1 MNKTFLEYV
10 AEDIISKYGTDL
22 SRIAVVFP
30 NKRAALFLNEHL
42 ARLAGQPVWSPAYI
56 TISDLFRQHTDLK
69 TADPIKLICDIHKSF
84 TKCTGIDETLDHF
97 YGWGQ
102 LLLADFDDIDKN
114 MADADSIF
122 CNLKDIHELDDISYL
137 DDEQKEMLARFF
149 ANFSDDIDSELKK
162 RFLSLWSHFGD
173 IYHDYNRRLTEQGI
187 GYEGAIYRKVANEQT
202 LHLKYDKYLF
212 VGFNLLQKVER
223 LLFSRLMKEDK
234 AKFYW
239 DFDEYYMP
247 SPSPLP
253 SGGAPVGGYGIP
265 AIPTQPTCSVGG
277 YGIPAIPTQPTCSVG
292 ALPGGYGIP
301 AIPTQP
307 TCSVGA
313 LPGGALV
320 SSAPTNLNL
329 ADFPNELDNTDPD
342 IYANMRRPK
351 RIRFISSPTENAQA
365 RFASNWLLENHR
377 YRAGRKTA
385 VVMCDE
391 SILLPL
397 MHSLPPEAD
406 KVNITSGFPLAMTP
420 VASLVM
426 LLFDLY
432 TLGLR
437 KKGTTLNPHYLKKL
451 MAHPYA
457 HHLKGVHLSQV
468 HQEEVH
474 QPNSP
479 SHHLTIS
486 TPHHLTT
493 STILHHIATLIKQV
507 GIATKPEGDPLTQES
522 VFRMYTILNRL
533 ATLADSGDLLV
544 DNTTLRRLVSQL
556 VSTSSIPFHGEP
568 VVGVQI
574 MGVLETRNID
584 FDHLLLLSCNEG
596 NMPKGVNDSSFIPYT
611 IRKAHH
617 LTTIDNKVALYSYYF
632 HRLLQRAR
640 DITIAY
646 NNTTDNGHTGE
657 MSRFM
662 LQLLVESGQKINH
675 YTLTA
680 KNHPTPLMPKPIQK
694 DEATL
699 SKLQQITRLSPSA
712 LNTYIR
718 CPLAFYYQYIAHIQ
732 EPHPDPETIDNR
744 LFGNI
749 FHRAAY
755 LIYKDIT
762 DRSPLIEKA
771 HIQAY
776 LSNRT
781 LLANVV
787 DRAFQAEQCTPN
799 NGLQIINREV
809 IIQYITKLLKI
820 DQQLCPFSILAMEEE
835 AKVYT
840 TLSFTIPS
848 EGALVGGYGIPA
860 IPTQPTCSVGA
871 LKGGALVGGY
881 GIPAIPTQPTCSVGA
896 LKGGALKG
904 GALVSS
910 APKTSAPKTS
920 APKTS
925 APGKQYN
932 LTIGGIIDRLD
943 ILTDRQTGKPRI
955 RVVDYKTGNQPSSP
969 IKNIDEIFD
978 PNNIRTKHS
987 NYYLQAIL
995 YSLIVSR
1002 SKRWN
1007 PAGHPVSPALLFI
1020 KQAPATDYDPT
1031 LLIDKH
1037 PISDVTVYEEEFLTK
1052 LKHTLA
1058 DIYSPDTPFTPTDD
1072 RKKCELC
1079 PYRMLCGL

>member
-10 AEDIISKYGTDL
+10 AEDIIGKYGTDL

-137 DDEQKEMLARFF
+137 DDEQKEMLKRFF

-187 GYEGAIYRKVANEQT
+187 GYEGAIYRKVVSEET
-202 LHLKYDKYLF
+202 LQMKYDKYLF

-223 LLFSRLMKEDK
+223 VLFSRLMKEGK

-247 SPSPLP
+247 SPSHHLTTSP
-253 SGGAPVGGYGIP
+253 S
-265 AIPTQPTCSVGG
+265 QQLS
-277 YGIPAIPTQPTCSVG
+277 
-292 ALPGGYGIP
+292 
-301 AIPTQP
+301 
-307 TCSVGA
+307 
-313 LPGGALV
+313 GGALV
-320 SSAPTNLNL
+320 SSAPTNLTTSPSQHLNIS
-329 ADFPNELDNTDPD
+329 DFPNELDNTDRD

-365 RFASNWLLENHR
+365 RFASNWLLENER
-377 YRAGRKTA
+377 YKAGCKTA

-391 SILLPL
+391 SILLPI

-457 HHLKGVHLSQV
+457 HHL
-468 HQEEVH
+468 
-474 QPNSP
+474 
-479 SHHLTIS
+479 TIS
-486 TPHHLTT
+486 PPQHLNTSTPQHLTT
-493 STILHHIATLIKQV
+493 STILHHIATLMKQV
-507 GIATKPEGDPLTQES
+507 GIATKPEGDALTQES
-522 VFRMYTILNRL
+522 VFRMFTILNRL

-556 VSTSSIPFHGEP
+556 VSSSSIPFHGEP

-584 FDHLLLLSCNEG
+584 FDNVLLLSCNEG
-596 NMPKGVNDSSFIPYT
+596 NMPKGINDSSFIPYS
-611 IRKAHH
+611 IRKAHG
-617 LTTIDNKVALYSYYF
+617 LTTIDNKVAIYSYYF
-632 HRLLQRAR
+632 HRLLQRAGN
-640 DITIAY
+640 ITIAY
-646 NNTTDNGHTGE
+646 NNSTDNGHTGE

-662 LQLLVESGQKINH
+662 LQLLVESGQKIDH
-675 YTLTA
+675 YSLTA
-680 KNHPTPLMPKPIQK
+680 KNQPTPLMPKPIEK
-694 DEATL
+694 DEAAL
-699 SKLQQITRLSPSA
+699 SKLEEMSRLSPSA
-712 LNTYIR
+712 INTYIR
-718 CPLAFYYQYIAHIQ
+718 CKLAFYYQYIAHIK
-732 EPHPDPETIDNR
+732 EPDSDPETIDNR
-744 LFGNI
+744 MFGNI

-787 DRAFQAEQCTPN
+787 DRAFEEEECKTN

-840 TLSFTIPS
+840 SLSFTIPS

-871 LKGGALVGGY
+871 LKGGALV
-881 GIPAIPTQPTCSVGA
+881 
-896 LKGGALKG
+896 
-904 GALVSS
+904 SS
-910 APKTSAPKTS
+910 APRTNAPRTSAPT
-920 APKTS
+920 
-925 APGKQYN
+925 KQYN

-943 ILTDRQTGKPRI
+943 AVTDKQTGKPRI

-978 PNNIRTKHS
+978 PNNIRSKHS
-987 NYYLQAIL
+987 NYFLQAIL

-1007 PAGHPVSPALLFI
+1007 PANHPVSPALLFI
-1020 KQAPATDYDPT
+1020 KQAANNDYDPT
-1031 LLIDKH
+1031 LCIDKH

-1052 LKHTLA
+1052 LKETVA
-1058 DIYSPDTPFTPTDD
+1058 DMYSPDTPFTPTDD

>member
-137 DDEQKEMLARFF
+137 DNEQKEMLARFF

-187 GYEGAIYRKVANEQT
+187 GYEGAIYRKVASEQT

-223 LLFSRLMKEDK
+223 VLFSRLMKEGK

-247 SPSPLP
+247 SPSHHLTTSPSQQL
-253 SGGAPVGGYGIP
+253 SGGALVSS
-265 AIPTQPTCSVGG
+265 APTNLTTSPSQHLS
-277 YGIPAIPTQPTCSVG
+277 
-292 ALPGGYGIP
+292 
-301 AIPTQP
+301 
-307 TCSVGA
+307 
-313 LPGGALV
+313 GGALV
-320 SSAPTNLNL
+320 SSAPTNLNTSPSQHL
-329 ADFPNELDNTDPD
+329 NLSDFPNELDNTDPD

-365 RFASNWLLENHR
+365 RFASNWLLENER
-377 YRAGRKTA
+377 YKAGRKTA
-385 VVMCDE
+385 IVMCDE
-391 SILLPL
+391 SILLPI

-437 KKGTTLNPHYLKKL
+437 KKGTAFNPHYLKKL

-479 SHHLTIS
+479 SQHLNTS
-486 TPHHLTT
+486 TPQHLTT

-507 GIATKPEGDPLTQES
+507 GIATKPDGDPLTQES

-556 VSTSSIPFHGEP
+556 VSSSSIPFHGEP

-632 HRLLQRAR
+632 HRLLQRAG

-646 NNTTDNGHTGE
+646 NNSTDNGHTGE

-675 YTLTA
+675 YSLTA

-694 DEATL
+694 DETTL
-699 SKLQQITRLSPSA
+699 SQLQQISQLSPSA

-762 DRSPLIEKA
+762 ARSPLVEKA

-840 TLSFTIPS
+840 SLSFTIPS

-871 LKGGALVGGY
+871 LKGGALV
-881 GIPAIPTQPTCSVGA
+881 
-896 LKGGALKG
+896 
-904 GALVSS
+904 SS
-910 APKTSAPKTS
+910 APRTSAPT
-920 APKTS
+920 
-925 APGKQYN
+925 KQYN

-943 ILTDRQTGKPRI
+943 ILTDKQTGKPRI

-978 PNNIRTKHS
+978 PNNIRSKHS

-1002 SKRWN
+1002 SERWN

-1020 KQAPATDYDPT
+1020 KQAPANHYDPT
-1031 LLIDKH
+1031 LHIDKH

>member
-187 GYEGAIYRKVANEQT
+187 GYEGAIYRKVASEQT

-223 LLFSRLMKEDK
+223 VLFSRLMKEDK

-247 SPSPLP
+247 SPSQHLTT
-253 SGGAPVGGYGIP
+253 S
-265 AIPTQPTCSVGG
+265 TSQHLS
-277 YGIPAIPTQPTCSVG
+277 
-292 ALPGGYGIP
+292 
-301 AIPTQP
+301 
-307 TCSVGA
+307 
-313 LPGGALV
+313 GGALV
-320 SSAPTNLNL
+320 SSAPTNLTTSPSQHLNIS
-329 ADFPNELDNTDPD
+329 DFPNELDNTDPD

-365 RFASNWLLENHR
+365 RFAANWLLENHR

-457 HHLKGVHLSQV
+457 HHLQEMHLKEMNDVHLKGVHSKGVHLSQV
-468 HQEEVH
+468 HQEGSAALL
-474 QPNSP
+474 Q
-479 SHHLTIS
+479 
-486 TPHHLTT
+486 
-493 STILHHIATLIKQV
+493 HIATLIKQV

-556 VSTSSIPFHGEP
+556 VSSSSIPFHGEP

-596 NMPKGVNDSSFIPYT
+596 NMPKGINDSSFIPYT

-646 NNTTDNGHTGE
+646 NNSTDNGHTGE

-675 YTLTA
+675 YCLTA

-699 SKLQQITRLSPSA
+699 SKLQQISRLSPSA

-718 CPLAFYYQYIAHIQ
+718 CPLAFYYQYIAHIS
-732 EPHPDPETIDNR
+732 EPAPDPDTIDNR

-840 TLSFTIPS
+840 SLSFTIPS

-871 LKGGALVGGY
+871 LKGGALV
-881 GIPAIPTQPTCSVGA
+881 
-896 LKGGALKG
+896 
-904 GALVSS
+904 SS
-910 APKTSAPKTS
+910 APRTSAPRTS
-920 APKTS
+920 APT
-925 APGKQYN
+925 KQYN

-943 ILTDRQTGKPRI
+943 ILTDKQTGKPRI

-978 PNNIRTKHS
+978 PNNIRSKHS

-1007 PAGHPVSPALLFI
+1007 PANHPVSPALLFI
-1020 KQAPATDYDPT
+1020 KQAPADHYDPT
-1031 LLIDKH
+1031 LHIDKH

>member
-10 AEDIISKYGTDL
+10 AEDIIGKYGTDL

-42 ARLAGQPVWSPAYI
+42 ARIAGQPVWSPAYI

-69 TADPIKLICDIHKSF
+69 PADPIKLICDIHKSF

-137 DDEQKEMLARFF
+137 DDEQKEMLKRFF
-149 ANFSDDIDSELKK
+149 ANFSDDIESELKK

-187 GYEGAIYRKVANEQT
+187 GYEGAIYRKVASEET

-212 VGFNLLQKVER
+212 VGFNLIQKVER
-223 LLFSRLMKEDK
+223 VLFSRLMKEGK

-247 SPSPLP
+247 TARAQQS
-253 SGGAPVGGYGIP
+253 A
-265 AIPTQPTCSVGG
+265 SVPNNTASFAA
-277 YGIPAIPTQPTCSVG
+277 YLT
-292 ALPGGYGIP
+292 
-301 AIPTQP
+301 
-307 TCSVGA
+307 
-313 LPGGALV
+313 
-320 SSAPTNLNL
+320 
-329 ADFPNELDNTDPD
+329 DFPNELDNTDRN

-365 RFASNWLLENHR
+365 RFASNWLLENDR
-377 YRAGRKTA
+377 YKAGRKTA

-391 SILLPL
+391 SILLPI

-437 KKGTTLNPHYLKKL
+437 KKGTAFNPHYLKKL

-457 HHLKGVHLSQV
+457 RHLQEVHLKEMNDVHLKGVHLSQV
-468 HQEEVH
+468 HQEKEMH
-474 QPNSP
+474 QEGIAA
-479 SHHLTIS
+479 L
-486 TPHHLTT
+486 LQ
-493 STILHHIATLIKQV
+493 HIATLVKQV
-507 GIATKPEGDPLTQES
+507 GIATKQEGDALTQES
-522 VFRMYTILNRL
+522 VFRMFTILNRL
-533 ATLADSGDLLV
+533 AALADSGDLLV

-556 VSTSSIPFHGEP
+556 VGAASIPFHGEP

-584 FDHLLLLSCNEG
+584 FDNVLLLSCNEG
-596 NMPKGVNDSSFIPYT
+596 NMPKGVNDSSFIPYS
-611 IRKAHH
+611 IRKAHG
-617 LTTIDNKVALYSYYF
+617 LTTIDNKVAIYSYYF
-632 HRLLQRAR
+632 HRLLQRAG

-646 NNTTDNGHTGE
+646 NNSTDNGHTGE

-662 LQLLVESGQKINH
+662 LQLLVESGQKIDH
-675 YTLTA
+675 YSLTA
-680 KNHPTPLMPKPIQK
+680 KNQPTPLMPKAIEK
-694 DEATL
+694 DETAL
-699 SKLQQITRLSPSA
+699 SKLEEMSRLSPSA
-712 LNTYIR
+712 INTYIR
-718 CPLAFYYQYIAHIQ
+718 CKLAFYYQYIAHIK
-732 EPHPDPETIDNR
+732 EPDSDPETIDNR
-744 LFGNI
+744 MFGNI

-762 DRSPLIEKA
+762 DHSPVIEKA

-776 LSNRT
+776 LSNRK
-781 LLANVV
+781 LLASVV
-787 DRAFQAEQCTPN
+787 DRAFEEEECKTN

-809 IIQYITKLLKI
+809 IIEYITKLLKI

-840 TLSFTIPS
+840 QLSFTTPS
-848 EGALVGGYGIPA
+848 
-860 IPTQPTCSVGA
+860 
-871 LKGGALVGGY
+871 
-881 GIPAIPTQPTCSVGA
+881 
-896 LKGGALKG
+896 GGALKG

-910 APKTSAPKTS
+910 APDKH
-920 APKTS
+920 
-925 APGKQYN
+925 YN

-943 ILTDRQTGKPRI
+943 VVTDKQTGKRRI
-955 RVVDYKTGNQPSSP
+955 RVVDYKTGNKPSSAIKSIEEVFDP
-969 IKNIDEIFD
+969 KNIAS
-978 PNNIRTKHS
+978 KHS
-987 NYYLQAIL
+987 NYFLQAIL

-1002 SKRWN
+1002 SKEWN
-1007 PAGHPVSPALLFI
+1007 AANDAVSPALLFI
-1020 KQAPATDYDPT
+1020 KQAATNDYDPT
-1031 LLIDKH
+1031 LCIDKH

-1052 LKHTLA
+1052 LKETVA
-1058 DIYSPDTPFTPTDD
+1058 DMYSPDAAFTPTDD

>member
-1 MNKTFLEYV
+1 MNQTFLEYV
-10 AEDIISKYGTDL
+10 AEDIIGKYGTDL

-187 GYEGAIYRKVANEQT
+187 GYEGAIYRKVASEQT

-223 LLFSRLMKEDK
+223 VLFSRLMKEGK

-247 SPSPLP
+247 TARAQQS
-253 SGGAPVGGYGIP
+253 A
-265 AIPTQPTCSVGG
+265 SVPNNTASFAA
-277 YGIPAIPTQPTCSVG
+277 YLT
-292 ALPGGYGIP
+292 
-301 AIPTQP
+301 
-307 TCSVGA
+307 
-313 LPGGALV
+313 
-320 SSAPTNLNL
+320 
-329 ADFPNELDNTDPD
+329 DFPNELDNTDRN

-365 RFASNWLLENHR
+365 RFASNWLLENER
-377 YRAGRKTA
+377 YKAGRKTA

-391 SILLPL
+391 SIQLPV

-437 KKGTTLNPHYLKKL
+437 KKGTALNPHYLKKL

-457 HHLKGVHLSQV
+457 HHLTI
-468 HQEEVH
+468 
-474 QPNSP
+474 SP

-486 TPHHLTT
+486 P
-493 STILHHIATLIKQV
+493 ILHHIASLVKQV

-522 VFRMYTILNRL
+522 VFRMFTILNRL

-556 VSTSSIPFHGEP
+556 VSSSSIPFHGEP

-596 NMPKGVNDSSFIPYT
+596 NMPKGVNDSSFIPYS

-617 LTTIDNKVALYSYYF
+617 LTTIDNKVAIYSYYF
-632 HRLLQRAR
+632 HRLLQRAG

-646 NNTTDNGHTGE
+646 NNSTDNGHTGE

-662 LQLLVESGQKINH
+662 LQLLVESGQKIDH
-675 YTLTA
+675 YSLTA
-680 KNHPTPLMPKPIQK
+680 KNQPTPLMPKAIEK
-694 DEATL
+694 DETAL
-699 SKLQQITRLSPSA
+699 NKLEEMSRLSPSA
-712 LNTYIR
+712 INTYIR
-718 CPLAFYYQYIAHIQ
+718 CKLAFYYQYIAHIK
-732 EPHPDPETIDNR
+732 EPDSDPETIDNR
-744 LFGNI
+744 MFGNI

-762 DRSPLIEKA
+762 DHSPVIEKA

-787 DRAFQAEQCTPN
+787 DRAFEEEECKTN

-809 IIQYITKLLKI
+809 IIEYITKLLKI

-840 TLSFTIPS
+840 SLSFTTPPS
-848 EGALVGGYGIPA
+848 HHLTTSP
-860 IPTQPTCSVGA
+860 
-871 LKGGALVGGY
+871 
-881 GIPAIPTQPTCSVGA
+881 
-896 LKGGALKG
+896 G
-904 GALVSS
+904 GALVSN
-910 APKTSAPKTS
+910 APT
-920 APKTS
+920 
-925 APGKQYN
+925 KQYD

-943 ILTDRQTGKPRI
+943 AITDKQTGKRRI
-955 RVVDYKTGNQPSSP
+955 RVVDYKTGNKPSSAIKSIEEVFDP
-969 IKNIDEIFD
+969 KNIAS
-978 PNNIRTKHS
+978 KHS
-987 NYYLQAIL
+987 NYFLQAIL

-1002 SKRWN
+1002 SKEWN
-1007 PAGHPVSPALLFI
+1007 TANDAVSPALLFI
-1020 KQAPATDYDPT
+1020 KQAATNDYDPT
-1031 LLIDKH
+1031 LCIDKH

-1052 LKHTLA
+1052 LKETVA
-1058 DIYSPDTPFTPTDD
+1058 DMYSPDAAFTPTDD

>member
-10 AEDIISKYGTDL
+10 AEDIIGKYGTDL

-42 ARLAGQPVWSPAYI
+42 ARIAGQPVWSPAYI

-69 TADPIKLICDIHKSF
+69 PADPIKLICDIHKSF

-137 DDEQKEMLARFF
+137 DDEQKEMLKRFF
-149 ANFSDDIDSELKK
+149 ANFSDDIESELKK

-187 GYEGAIYRKVANEQT
+187 GYEGAIYRKVASEET

-212 VGFNLLQKVER
+212 VGFNLIQKVER
-223 LLFSRLMKEDK
+223 VLFSRLMKEGK

-247 SPSPLP
+247 SPSHHLTTSP
-253 SGGAPVGGYGIP
+253 S
-265 AIPTQPTCSVGG
+265 QH
-277 YGIPAIPTQPTCSVG
+277 
-292 ALPGGYGIP
+292 
-301 AIPTQP
+301 
-307 TCSVGA
+307 
-313 LPGGALV
+313 
-320 SSAPTNLNL
+320 LNL
-329 ADFPNELDNTDPD
+329 SDFPNELDNTDPD

-365 RFASNWLLENHR
+365 RFASNWLLENGR
-377 YRAGRKTA
+377 YKAGRKTA

-391 SILLPL
+391 SILLPI
-397 MHSLPPEAD
+397 MHSLPPEAN

-437 KKGTTLNPHYLKKL
+437 KKGTAFNPHYLKKL

-457 HHLKGVHLSQV
+457 RHLQEVHLKEMNDVHLRGVHLSQV
-468 HQEEVH
+468 HQEGSAALL
-474 QPNSP
+474 Q
-479 SHHLTIS
+479 
-486 TPHHLTT
+486 
-493 STILHHIATLIKQV
+493 HIATLVKQV
-507 GIATKPEGDPLTQES
+507 GIATKQEGDALTQES
-522 VFRMYTILNRL
+522 VFRMFTILNRL
-533 ATLADSGDLLV
+533 AALADSGDLVV

-556 VSTSSIPFHGEP
+556 VGAASIPFHGEP

-584 FDHLLLLSCNEG
+584 FDNVLLLSCNEG
-596 NMPKGVNDSSFIPYT
+596 NMPKGVNDSSFIPYS
-611 IRKAHH
+611 IRKAHG
-617 LTTIDNKVALYSYYF
+617 LTTIDNKVAIYSYYF

-646 NNTTDNGHTGE
+646 NNSTDNGHTGE

-662 LQLLVESGQKINH
+662 LQLLVESGQKIEH
-675 YTLTA
+675 YSLTA
-680 KNHPTPLMPKPIQK
+680 KNQPTPLMPKAIEK
-694 DEATL
+694 DEAAIGKL
-699 SKLQQITRLSPSA
+699 EEMSKLSPSA
-712 LNTYIR
+712 INTYIR
-718 CPLAFYYQYIAHIQ
+718 CKLAFYYQYVAHIK
-732 EPHPDPETIDNR
+732 EPDSDPETIDNR
-744 LFGNI
+744 MFGNI

-762 DRSPLIEKA
+762 DHSPVIEKT

-776 LSNRT
+776 LSNRK
-781 LLANVV
+781 LLASVV
-787 DRAFQAEQCTPN
+787 DRAFEEEECKTN

-809 IIQYITKLLKI
+809 IIEYITKLLKI

-840 TLSFTIPS
+840 QLSFTIPS
-848 EGALVGGYGIPA
+848 
-860 IPTQPTCSVGA
+860 
-871 LKGGALVGGY
+871 
-881 GIPAIPTQPTCSVGA
+881 
-896 LKGGALKG
+896 GGALKG

-910 APKTSAPKTS
+910 APTKLNPSGGALVSSAPR
-920 APKTS
+920 TS

-932 LTIGGIIDRLD
+932 ITIGGIIDRLD
-943 ILTDRQTGKPRI
+943 ILIDKQTGKRLI
-955 RVVDYKTGNQPSSP
+955 RVVDYKTGNKPSSA
-969 IKNIDEIFD
+969 IKSIEEVFD
-978 PNNIRTKHS
+978 PNNIRSKHS
-987 NYYLQAIL
+987 NYFLQAIL

-1002 SKRWN
+1002 SKEWN
-1007 PAGHPVSPALLFI
+1007 PTNDPISPALLFI
-1020 KQAPATDYDPT
+1020 KQAATNDYDPT
-1031 LLIDKH
+1031 LCIDKH

-1052 LKHTLA
+1052 LKETVA
-1058 DIYSPDTPFTPTDD
+1058 DMYSPNTAFTPTDD

>member
-10 AEDIISKYGTDL
+10 AEDIIGKYGTDL

-42 ARLAGQPVWSPAYI
+42 ARIAGQPVWSPAYI

-69 TADPIKLICDIHKSF
+69 PADPIKLICDIHKSF

-137 DDEQKEMLARFF
+137 DDEQKEMLKRFF
-149 ANFSDDIDSELKK
+149 ANFSDDIESELKK
-162 RFLSLWSHFGD
+162 RFLSLWSHFDD

-187 GYEGAIYRKVANEQT
+187 GYEGAIYRKVASEET

-212 VGFNLLQKVER
+212 VGFNLIQKVER
-223 LLFSRLMKEDK
+223 VLFSRLMKEGK

-247 SPSPLP
+247 TARAQQS
-253 SGGAPVGGYGIP
+253 A
-265 AIPTQPTCSVGG
+265 SVPNNTASFAA
-277 YGIPAIPTQPTCSVG
+277 YLT
-292 ALPGGYGIP
+292 
-301 AIPTQP
+301 
-307 TCSVGA
+307 
-313 LPGGALV
+313 
-320 SSAPTNLNL
+320 
-329 ADFPNELDNTDPD
+329 DFPNELDNTDRD

-365 RFASNWLLENHR
+365 RFASNWLLENGR
-377 YRAGRKTA
+377 YKAGRKTA

-391 SILLPL
+391 SILLPI

-426 LLFDLY
+426 QLFDLY

-437 KKGTTLNPHYLKKL
+437 KKGTAFNPHYLKKL

-457 HHLKGVHLSQV
+457 RHLQEMHLKGVHLSQV
-468 HQEEVH
+468 HQKEE
-474 QPNSP
+474 QQTIGDNSGCMGMAGMP
-479 SHHLTIS
+479 Y
-486 TPHHLTT
+486 PPT
-493 STILHHIATLIKQV
+493 SAALLQHIATLVKQV
-507 GIATKPEGDPLTQES
+507 GIATKQEGDALTQES
-522 VFRMYTILNRL
+522 VFRMFTILNRL
-533 ATLADSGDLLV
+533 AALADSGDLLV

-556 VSTSSIPFHGEP
+556 VGAASIPFHGEP

-584 FDHLLLLSCNEG
+584 FDNVLLLSCNEG
-596 NMPKGVNDSSFIPYT
+596 NMPKGVNDSSFIPYS
-611 IRKAHH
+611 IRKAHG
-617 LTTIDNKVALYSYYF
+617 LTTIDNKVAIYSYYF
-632 HRLLQRAR
+632 HRLLQRAG

-646 NNTTDNGHTGE
+646 NNSTDNGHTGE

-662 LQLLVESGQKINH
+662 LQLLVESGQKIDH
-675 YTLTA
+675 YSLTA
-680 KNHPTPLMPKPIQK
+680 KNQPTPLMPKPIEK
-694 DEATL
+694 DETAL
-699 SKLQQITRLSPSA
+699 SKLEEMSRLSPSA
-712 LNTYIR
+712 INTYIR
-718 CPLAFYYQYIAHIQ
+718 CKLAFYYQYIAHIK
-732 EPHPDPETIDNR
+732 EPDSDPETIDNR
-744 LFGNI
+744 MFGNI

-762 DRSPLIEKA
+762 DHSPVIEKA

-776 LSNRT
+776 LSNRK
-781 LLANVV
+781 LLASVV
-787 DRAFQAEQCTPN
+787 DRAFEEEECKTN

-809 IIQYITKLLKI
+809 IIEYITKLLKI

-840 TLSFTIPS
+840 QLSFTTPS
-848 EGALVGGYGIPA
+848 
-860 IPTQPTCSVGA
+860 
-871 LKGGALVGGY
+871 
-881 GIPAIPTQPTCSVGA
+881 
-896 LKGGALKG
+896 GGALKG

-910 APKTSAPKTS
+910 APDKH
-920 APKTS
+920 
-925 APGKQYN
+925 YN

-943 ILTDRQTGKPRI
+943 VVTDKQTGKRRI
-955 RVVDYKTGNQPSSP
+955 RVVDYKTGNKPSSAIKSIEEVFDP
-969 IKNIDEIFD
+969 KNIAS
-978 PNNIRTKHS
+978 KHS
-987 NYYLQAIL
+987 NYFLQAIL

-1002 SKRWN
+1002 SKEWN
-1007 PAGHPVSPALLFI
+1007 AANDAVSPALLFI
-1020 KQAPATDYDPT
+1020 KQAATNDYDPT
-1031 LLIDKH
+1031 LCIDKH

-1052 LKHTLA
+1052 LKETVA
-1058 DIYSPDTPFTPTDD
+1058 DMYSPDAAFTPTDD

>member
-42 ARLAGQPVWSPAYI
+42 ARIAGQPVWSPAYI

-69 TADPIKLICDIHKSF
+69 PADPIKLICDIHKSF

-137 DDEQKEMLARFF
+137 DNEQKEMLARFF

-187 GYEGAIYRKVANEQT
+187 GYEGAIYRKVASEET

-212 VGFNLLQKVER
+212 VGFNLIQKVER
-223 LLFSRLMKEDK
+223 VLFSRLMKEGK

-247 SPSPLP
+247 TARAQQS
-253 SGGAPVGGYGIP
+253 A
-265 AIPTQPTCSVGG
+265 SVPNNTASFAA
-277 YGIPAIPTQPTCSVG
+277 YLT
-292 ALPGGYGIP
+292 
-301 AIPTQP
+301 
-307 TCSVGA
+307 
-313 LPGGALV
+313 
-320 SSAPTNLNL
+320 
-329 ADFPNELDNTDPD
+329 DFPNELDNTDRD

-365 RFASNWLLENHR
+365 RFASNWLLENDR
-377 YRAGRKTA
+377 YKAGRKTA

-391 SILLPL
+391 SILLPI

-437 KKGTTLNPHYLKKL
+437 KKGTAFNPHYLKKV

-457 HHLKGVHLSQV
+457 RHLQEVHLKGVHLSQV
-468 HQEEVH
+468 HQ
-474 QPNSP
+474 PNSTSAQP
-479 SHHLTIS
+479 TTQHS
-486 TPHHLTT
+486 TFNTQH
-493 STILHHIATLIKQV
+493 SILHHIATLVKQV
-507 GIATKPEGDPLTQES
+507 GIATKQEGDALTQES
-522 VFRMYTILNRL
+522 VFRMFTILNRL
-533 ATLADSGDLLV
+533 AALADSGDLLV

-556 VSTSSIPFHGEP
+556 VGAASIPFHGEP

-584 FDHLLLLSCNEG
+584 FDNVLLLSCNEG
-596 NMPKGVNDSSFIPYT
+596 NMPKGVNDSSFIPYS
-611 IRKAHH
+611 IRKAHG
-617 LTTIDNKVALYSYYF
+617 LTTIDNKVAIYSYYF
-632 HRLLQRAR
+632 HRLLQRAG

-646 NNTTDNGHTGE
+646 NNSTDNGHTGE

-662 LQLLVESGQKINH
+662 LQLLVESGQKIDH
-675 YTLTA
+675 YSLTA
-680 KNHPTPLMPKPIQK
+680 KNQPTPLMPKPIEK
-694 DEATL
+694 DETAL
-699 SKLQQITRLSPSA
+699 SKLEEMSRLSPSA
-712 LNTYIR
+712 INTYIR
-718 CPLAFYYQYIAHIQ
+718 CKLAFYYQYIAHIK
-732 EPHPDPETIDNR
+732 EPDSDPETIDNR
-744 LFGNI
+744 MFGNI

-762 DRSPLIEKA
+762 DHSPVIEKA

-776 LSNRT
+776 LSNRK
-781 LLANVV
+781 LLASVV
-787 DRAFQAEQCTPN
+787 DRAFEEEECKTN

-809 IIQYITKLLKI
+809 IIEYITKLLKI

-840 TLSFTIPS
+840 QLSFTIPS
-848 EGALVGGYGIPA
+848 
-860 IPTQPTCSVGA
+860 
-871 LKGGALVGGY
+871 
-881 GIPAIPTQPTCSVGA
+881 
-896 LKGGALKG
+896 GGALKG

-910 APKTSAPKTS
+910 APT
-920 APKTS
+920 
-925 APGKQYN
+925 KQYN

-943 ILTDRQTGKPRI
+943 AVTDKQTGKRRI
-955 RVVDYKTGNQPSSP
+955 RVVDYKTGNKPSSAIKSIEEVFDP
-969 IKNIDEIFD
+969 KNIAS
-978 PNNIRTKHS
+978 KHS
-987 NYYLQAIL
+987 NYFLQAIL

-1002 SKRWN
+1002 SKEWN
-1007 PAGHPVSPALLFI
+1007 AANDAVSPALLFI
-1020 KQAPATDYDPT
+1020 KQAATNDYDPT
-1031 LLIDKH
+1031 LCIDKH

-1052 LKHTLA
+1052 LKETVA
-1058 DIYSPDTPFTPTDD
+1058 DMYSPDAAFTPTDD

>member
-69 TADPIKLICDIHKSF
+69 PADPIKLICDIHKSF

-187 GYEGAIYRKVANEQT
+187 GYEGAIYRKVASEQT

-212 VGFNLLQKVER
+212 VGFNLIQKVER
-223 LLFSRLMKEDK
+223 VLFSRLMKEGK

-247 SPSPLP
+247 TARAQQS
-253 SGGAPVGGYGIP
+253 A
-265 AIPTQPTCSVGG
+265 SVPNNTASFAA
-277 YGIPAIPTQPTCSVG
+277 YLT
-292 ALPGGYGIP
+292 
-301 AIPTQP
+301 
-307 TCSVGA
+307 
-313 LPGGALV
+313 
-320 SSAPTNLNL
+320 
-329 ADFPNELDNTDPD
+329 DFPNELDNTDRD

-365 RFASNWLLENHR
+365 RFASNWLLENER
-377 YRAGRKTA
+377 YKAGRKTA

-391 SILLPL
+391 SILLPI

-437 KKGTTLNPHYLKKL
+437 KKGTAFNPHYLKKL

-457 HHLKGVHLSQV
+457 RHLQEVHLKGVHLSQV
-468 HQEEVH
+468 HQKEE
-474 QPNSP
+474 QQTIGDNSGCMGMAGMP
-479 SHHLTIS
+479 Y
-486 TPHHLTT
+486 PPT
-493 STILHHIATLIKQV
+493 SAALLQHIATLVKQV
-507 GIATKPEGDPLTQES
+507 GIATKQEGDALTQES
-522 VFRMYTILNRL
+522 VFRMFTILNRL
-533 ATLADSGDLLV
+533 AALADSGDLLV

-556 VSTSSIPFHGEP
+556 VGAASIPFHGEP
-568 VVGVQI
+568 VIGVQI

-584 FDHLLLLSCNEG
+584 FDNVLLLSCNEG
-596 NMPKGVNDSSFIPYT
+596 NMPKGVNDSSFIPYS
-611 IRKAHH
+611 IRKAHG
-617 LTTIDNKVALYSYYF
+617 LTTIDNKVAIYSYYF
-632 HRLLQRAR
+632 HRLLQRAG

-646 NNTTDNGHTGE
+646 NNSTDNGHTGE

-662 LQLLVESGQKINH
+662 LQLLVESGQKIDH
-675 YTLTA
+675 YSLTA
-680 KNHPTPLMPKPIQK
+680 KNQPTPLMPKPIEK
-694 DEATL
+694 DEAAIG
-699 SKLQQITRLSPSA
+699 KLEEMSTLSPSA
-712 LNTYIR
+712 INTYIR
-718 CPLAFYYQYIAHIQ
+718 CKLAFYYQYIAHIK
-732 EPHPDPETIDNR
+732 EPDSDPETIDNR
-744 LFGNI
+744 MFGNI

-762 DRSPLIEKA
+762 DHSPVIEKA

-776 LSNRT
+776 LSNRK
-781 LLANVV
+781 LLASVV
-787 DRAFQAEQCTPN
+787 DRAFEEEECKTN

-809 IIQYITKLLKI
+809 IIEYITKLLKI

-840 TLSFTIPS
+840 QLSFTIPS
-848 EGALVGGYGIPA
+848 G
-860 IPTQPTCSVGA
+860 
-871 LKGGALVGGY
+871 
-881 GIPAIPTQPTCSVGA
+881 GA

-910 APKTSAPKTS
+910 APDKH
-920 APKTS
+920 
-925 APGKQYN
+925 YN

-943 ILTDRQTGKPRI
+943 AVTDKQTGKRRI
-955 RVVDYKTGNQPSSP
+955 RVVDYKTGNKPSSSIKSIEEVFDP
-969 IKNIDEIFD
+969 KNIAS
-978 PNNIRTKHS
+978 KHS
-987 NYYLQAIL
+987 NYFLQAIL

-1002 SKRWN
+1002 SKEWN
-1007 PAGHPVSPALLFI
+1007 AANDAVSPALLFI
-1020 KQAPATDYDPT
+1020 KQAPANDYDPT

-1052 LKHTLA
+1052 LKETVA
-1058 DIYSPDTPFTPTDD
+1058 DMHSPDAAFTPTDD

>member
-42 ARLAGQPVWSPAYI
+42 ARIAGQPVWSPAYI

-187 GYEGAIYRKVANEQT
+187 GYEGAIYRKVASEQT

-223 LLFSRLMKEDK
+223 VLFSRLMKEGK

-247 SPSPLP
+247 SPSHHL
-253 SGGAPVGGYGIP
+253 SGGALVSS
-265 AIPTQPTCSVGG
+265 APTNLNTSPSQHLS
-277 YGIPAIPTQPTCSVG
+277 
-292 ALPGGYGIP
+292 
-301 AIPTQP
+301 
-307 TCSVGA
+307 
-313 LPGGALV
+313 GGALV

-329 ADFPNELDNTDPD
+329 SDFPNELDNTDPD

-365 RFASNWLLENHR
+365 RFAANWLLENHR

-437 KKGTTLNPHYLKKL
+437 KKGTALNPHYLKKL

-457 HHLKGVHLSQV
+457 HHLQEVHLKGVHLSQV

-474 QPNSP
+474 QEEVHQKSAA
-479 SHHLTIS
+479 L
-486 TPHHLTT
+486 
-493 STILHHIATLIKQV
+493 LHHIATLIKQV

-556 VSTSSIPFHGEP
+556 VSSSSIPFHGEP

-646 NNTTDNGHTGE
+646 NNSTDNGHTGE

-675 YTLTA
+675 YSLTA
-680 KNHPTPLMPKPIQK
+680 KNHPTPLMPKPIRK
-694 DEATL
+694 DETTL
-699 SKLQQITRLSPSA
+699 SKLQQISQLSPSA

-762 DRSPLIEKA
+762 DRSPLVEKT

-781 LLANVV
+781 LLASVV

-840 TLSFTIPS
+840 SLSFTIPS

-871 LKGGALVGGY
+871 LKGGALV
-881 GIPAIPTQPTCSVGA
+881 
-896 LKGGALKG
+896 
-904 GALVSS
+904 SS
-910 APKTSAPKTS
+910 APDKH
-920 APKTS
+920 
-925 APGKQYN
+925 YN
-932 LTIGGIIDRLD
+932 LTIGGIVDRLD
-943 ILTDRQTGKPRI
+943 ILTDKQTGKPRI

-978 PNNIRTKHS
+978 PNNIRSKHS

-995 YSLIVSR
+995 YSLIVS
-1002 SKRWN
+1002 
-1007 PAGHPVSPALLFI
+1007 
-1020 KQAPATDYDPT
+1020 
-1031 LLIDKH
+1031 
-1037 PISDVTVYEEEFLTK
+1037 
-1052 LKHTLA
+1052 
-1058 DIYSPDTPFTPTDD
+1058 
-1072 RKKCELC
+1072 
-1079 PYRMLCGL
+1079 

>member
-10 AEDIISKYGTDL
+10 AEDIIGKYGTDL

-42 ARLAGQPVWSPAYI
+42 ARIAGQPVWSPAYI

-69 TADPIKLICDIHKSF
+69 PADPIKLICDIHKSF

-137 DDEQKEMLARFF
+137 DDEQKEMLKRFF
-149 ANFSDDIDSELKK
+149 ANFSDDIESELKK

-187 GYEGAIYRKVANEQT
+187 GYEGAIYRKVASEET

-212 VGFNLLQKVER
+212 VGFNLIQKVER
-223 LLFSRLMKEDK
+223 VLFSRLMKEGK

-247 SPSPLP
+247 TARAQQS
-253 SGGAPVGGYGIP
+253 A
-265 AIPTQPTCSVGG
+265 SVPNNTASFAA
-277 YGIPAIPTQPTCSVG
+277 YLT
-292 ALPGGYGIP
+292 
-301 AIPTQP
+301 
-307 TCSVGA
+307 
-313 LPGGALV
+313 
-320 SSAPTNLNL
+320 
-329 ADFPNELDNTDPD
+329 DFPNELDNTDRD

-365 RFASNWLLENHR
+365 RFASNWLLENDR
-377 YRAGRKTA
+377 YKAGRKTA

-391 SILLPL
+391 SILLPI

-420 VASLVM
+420 IASLVM

-437 KKGTTLNPHYLKKL
+437 KKGTAFNPHYLKKL

-457 HHLKGVHLSQV
+457 RHLQEVHLKEMNEVHLKGVHLSQV
-468 HQEEVH
+468 HQEKEMH
-474 QPNSP
+474 QEGIAA
-479 SHHLTIS
+479 L
-486 TPHHLTT
+486 
-493 STILHHIATLIKQV
+493 LHHIATLVKQV
-507 GIATKPEGDPLTQES
+507 GIATKQEGDALTQES
-522 VFRMYTILNRL
+522 VFRMFTILNRL
-533 ATLADSGDLLV
+533 AALADSGDLLV

-556 VSTSSIPFHGEP
+556 VGAASIPFHGEP
-568 VVGVQI
+568 VIGVQI

-584 FDHLLLLSCNEG
+584 FDNVLLLSCNEG
-596 NMPKGVNDSSFIPYT
+596 NMPKGVNDSSFIPYS
-611 IRKAHH
+611 IRKAHG
-617 LTTIDNKVALYSYYF
+617 LTTIDNKVAIYSYYF
-632 HRLLQRAR
+632 HRLLQRAG

-646 NNTTDNGHTGE
+646 NNSTDNGHTGE

-662 LQLLVESGQKINH
+662 LQLLVESGQKIDH
-675 YTLTA
+675 YSLTA
-680 KNHPTPLMPKPIQK
+680 KNQPTPLMPKAIEK
-694 DEATL
+694 DETAL
-699 SKLQQITRLSPSA
+699 SKLEEMSRLSPSA
-712 LNTYIR
+712 INTYIR
-718 CPLAFYYQYIAHIQ
+718 CKLAFYYQYIAHIK
-732 EPHPDPETIDNR
+732 EPDSDPETIDNR
-744 LFGNI
+744 MFGNI

-762 DRSPLIEKA
+762 DHSPVIEKA

-776 LSNRT
+776 LSNRK
-781 LLANVV
+781 LLASVV
-787 DRAFQAEQCTPN
+787 DRAFEEEECKTN

-809 IIQYITKLLKI
+809 IIEYVTKLLKI

-840 TLSFTIPS
+840 SLSFTTSPS
-848 EGALVGGYGIPA
+848 HHLTTSP
-860 IPTQPTCSVGA
+860 
-871 LKGGALVGGY
+871 
-881 GIPAIPTQPTCSVGA
+881 
-896 LKGGALKG
+896 G

-910 APKTSAPKTS
+910 APTKLNPSGGALVSSAPT
-920 APKTS
+920 
-925 APGKQYN
+925 KQYN

-943 ILTDRQTGKPRI
+943 VVTDKQTGKRRI
-955 RVVDYKTGNQPSSP
+955 RVVDYKTGNKPSSAIKSIEEVFDP
-969 IKNIDEIFD
+969 KNIAS
-978 PNNIRTKHS
+978 KHS
-987 NYYLQAIL
+987 NYFLQAIL

-1002 SKRWN
+1002 SKEWN
-1007 PAGHPVSPALLFI
+1007 AANDAVSPALLFI
-1020 KQAPATDYDPT
+1020 KQAATNDYDPT
-1031 LLIDKH
+1031 LCIDKH

-1052 LKHTLA
+1052 LKETVA
-1058 DIYSPDTPFTPTDD
+1058 DMYSPDAAFTPTDD

>member
-10 AEDIISKYGTDL
+10 AEDIIGKYGTDL

-42 ARLAGQPVWSPAYI
+42 ARIAGQPVWSPAYI

-69 TADPIKLICDIHKSF
+69 PADPIKLICDIHKSF

-137 DDEQKEMLARFF
+137 DDEQKEMLKRFF
-149 ANFSDDIDSELKK
+149 ANFSDDIESELKK

-187 GYEGAIYRKVANEQT
+187 GYEGAIYRKVASEET

-212 VGFNLLQKVER
+212 VGFNLIQKVER
-223 LLFSRLMKEDK
+223 VLFSRLMKEGK

-247 SPSPLP
+247 TARAQQS
-253 SGGAPVGGYGIP
+253 A
-265 AIPTQPTCSVGG
+265 SVPNNTASFAA
-277 YGIPAIPTQPTCSVG
+277 YLT
-292 ALPGGYGIP
+292 
-301 AIPTQP
+301 
-307 TCSVGA
+307 
-313 LPGGALV
+313 
-320 SSAPTNLNL
+320 
-329 ADFPNELDNTDPD
+329 DFPNELDNTDRD

-351 RIRFISSPTENAQA
+351 HIRFISSPTENAQA
-365 RFASNWLLENHR
+365 RFASNWLLENDR
-377 YRAGRKTA
+377 YKAGRKTA

-391 SILLPL
+391 SILLPI

-437 KKGTTLNPHYLKKL
+437 KKGTAFNPHYLKKL

-457 HHLKGVHLSQV
+457 RHLQEVHLKEMNDVHLKGVHLSQV
-468 HQEEVH
+468 HQEKEMH
-474 QPNSP
+474 QEGIAA
-479 SHHLTIS
+479 L
-486 TPHHLTT
+486 
-493 STILHHIATLIKQV
+493 LHHIASLVKQV
-507 GIATKPEGDPLTQES
+507 GIATKQEGDALTQES
-522 VFRMYTILNRL
+522 VFRMFTILNRL
-533 ATLADSGDLLV
+533 AALADSGDLVV

-556 VSTSSIPFHGEP
+556 VGAASIPFHGEP

-584 FDHLLLLSCNEG
+584 FDNVLLLSCNEG
-596 NMPKGVNDSSFIPYT
+596 NMPKGVNDSSFIPYS
-611 IRKAHH
+611 IRKAHG
-617 LTTIDNKVALYSYYF
+617 LTTIDNKVAIYSYYF
-632 HRLLQRAR
+632 HRLLQRAG

-646 NNTTDNGHTGE
+646 NNSTDNGHTGE

-662 LQLLVESGQKINH
+662 LQLLVESGQKIDH
-675 YTLTA
+675 YSLTA
-680 KNHPTPLMPKPIQK
+680 KNQPTPLMPKAIEK
-694 DEATL
+694 DETAL
-699 SKLQQITRLSPSA
+699 SKLEEMSRLSPSA
-712 LNTYIR
+712 INTYIR
-718 CPLAFYYQYIAHIQ
+718 CKLAFYYQYIAHIK
-732 EPHPDPETIDNR
+732 EPDSDPETIDNR
-744 LFGNI
+744 MFGNI

-762 DRSPLIEKA
+762 DHSPVIEKA

-776 LSNRT
+776 LSNRK
-781 LLANVV
+781 LLASVV
-787 DRAFQAEQCTPN
+787 DRAFEEEECKTN

-809 IIQYITKLLKI
+809 IIEYITKLLKI

-840 TLSFTIPS
+840 QLSFTIPS
-848 EGALVGGYGIPA
+848 
-860 IPTQPTCSVGA
+860 
-871 LKGGALVGGY
+871 
-881 GIPAIPTQPTCSVGA
+881 
-896 LKGGALKG
+896 GGALKG

-910 APKTSAPKTS
+910 APDKH
-920 APKTS
+920 
-925 APGKQYN
+925 YN

-943 ILTDRQTGKPRI
+943 AVTDKQTGKRRI
-955 RVVDYKTGNQPSSP
+955 RVVDYKTGNKPSSAIKSIEEVFDP
-969 IKNIDEIFD
+969 KNIAS
-978 PNNIRTKHS
+978 KHS
-987 NYYLQAIL
+987 NYFLQAIL

-1002 SKRWN
+1002 SKEWN
-1007 PAGHPVSPALLFI
+1007 AANDAVSPALLFI
-1020 KQAPATDYDPT
+1020 KQAATNDYDPT
-1031 LLIDKH
+1031 LCIDKH

-1052 LKHTLA
+1052 LKETVA
-1058 DIYSPDTPFTPTDD
+1058 DMYSPDAAFTPTDD

>member
-137 DDEQKEMLARFF
+137 DNEQKEMLARFF

-187 GYEGAIYRKVANEQT
+187 GYEGAIYRKVASEQT

-223 LLFSRLMKEDK
+223 VLFSRLMKEGK

-247 SPSPLP
+247 SLSPLP
-253 SGGAPVGGYGIP
+253 SGGALV
-265 AIPTQPTCSVGG
+265 
-277 YGIPAIPTQPTCSVG
+277 
-292 ALPGGYGIP
+292 GGYGIP

-329 ADFPNELDNTDPD
+329 SDFPNELDNTDPD

-351 RIRFISSPTENAQA
+351 HIRFISSPTENAQA
-365 RFASNWLLENHR
+365 RFASNWLLENDR
-377 YRAGRKTA
+377 YKAGRKTA

-437 KKGTTLNPHYLKKL
+437 KKGTALNPHYLKKL

-457 HHLKGVHLSQV
+457 RHLQEVHLKGVHLSPLGFCRLPEQEV
-468 HQEEVH
+468 HQEKEVH
-474 QPNSP
+474 QEGSAA
-479 SHHLTIS
+479 L
-486 TPHHLTT
+486 
-493 STILHHIATLIKQV
+493 LHHIATLIKQV

-522 VFRMYTILNRL
+522 VFRMFTILNRL

-596 NMPKGVNDSSFIPYT
+596 NMPKGVSDSSFIPYT

-646 NNTTDNGHTGE
+646 NNSTDNGHTGE

-662 LQLLVESGQKINH
+662 LQLLVESGQKIDH
-675 YTLTA
+675 YSLTA

-694 DEATL
+694 DEAAL
-699 SKLQQITRLSPSA
+699 SKLEEMSRLSPSA
-712 LNTYIR
+712 INTYIR
-718 CPLAFYYQYIAHIQ
+718 CKLAFYYQYIAHIK
-732 EPHPDPETIDNR
+732 EPDSDPETIDNR
-744 LFGNI
+744 MFGNI

-781 LLANVV
+781 LLTNVV

-840 TLSFTIPS
+840 QLSFTIPS
-848 EGALVGGYGIPA
+848 E
-860 IPTQPTCSVGA
+860 
-871 LKGGALVGGY
+871 GALVGGY

-910 APKTSAPKTS
+910 APRTNAPRTSAPTKTHHI
-920 APKTS
+920 
-925 APGKQYN
+925 
-932 LTIGGIIDRLD
+932 TIGGIIDRLD
-943 ILTDRQTGKPRI
+943 VVTDKQTGKPRI

-978 PNNIRTKHS
+978 PNNIRSKHS

-1002 SKRWN
+1002 SKHWN
-1007 PAGHPVSPALLFI
+1007 PANHPVSPALLFI
-1020 KQAPATDYDPT
+1020 KQAPANHYDPT
-1031 LLIDKH
+1031 LHIDKH
-1037 PISDVTVYEEEFLTK
+1037 PISDVTVYEEEFLTQ

-1058 DIYSPDTPFTPTDD
+1058 DIYSPDPPFTPTDD

>member
-10 AEDIISKYGTDL
+10 AEDIIGKYGTDL

-42 ARLAGQPVWSPAYI
+42 ARIAGQPVWSPAYI

-69 TADPIKLICDIHKSF
+69 PADPIKLICDIHKSF

-122 CNLKDIHELDDISYL
+122 CNLKDIHELDDTSYL
-137 DDEQKEMLARFF
+137 DNEQKEMLARFF

-187 GYEGAIYRKVANEQT
+187 GYEGAIYRKVASEQT

-223 LLFSRLMKEDK
+223 VLFSRLMKEGK

-247 SPSPLP
+247 TARAQQS
-253 SGGAPVGGYGIP
+253 A
-265 AIPTQPTCSVGG
+265 SVPNNTASFAA
-277 YGIPAIPTQPTCSVG
+277 YLT
-292 ALPGGYGIP
+292 
-301 AIPTQP
+301 
-307 TCSVGA
+307 
-313 LPGGALV
+313 
-320 SSAPTNLNL
+320 
-329 ADFPNELDNTDPD
+329 DFPNELDNTDRD

-365 RFASNWLLENHR
+365 RFASNWLLENDR
-377 YRAGRKTA
+377 YKAGRKTA

-391 SILLPL
+391 SILLPI

-437 KKGTTLNPHYLKKL
+437 KKGTAFNPHYLKKL

-457 HHLKGVHLSQV
+457 RHLQEVHLKEMNDVHLKGVHLSQV
-468 HQEEVH
+468 HQ
-474 QPNSP
+474 PNSTSAQP
-479 SHHLTIS
+479 TTQHS
-486 TPHHLTT
+486 TFNTQH
-493 STILHHIATLIKQV
+493 SILQHIATLVKQV
-507 GIATKPEGDPLTQES
+507 GIATKQEGDALTQES
-522 VFRMYTILNRL
+522 VFRMFTILNRL
-533 ATLADSGDLLV
+533 AALADSGDLLV

-556 VSTSSIPFHGEP
+556 VGAASIPFHGEP
-568 VVGVQI
+568 VIGVQI

-584 FDHLLLLSCNEG
+584 FDNVLLLSCNEG
-596 NMPKGVNDSSFIPYT
+596 NMPKGVNDSSFIPYS
-611 IRKAHH
+611 IRKAHG
-617 LTTIDNKVALYSYYF
+617 LTTIDNKVAIYSYYF
-632 HRLLQRAR
+632 HRLLQRAG

-646 NNTTDNGHTGE
+646 NNSTDNGHTGE

-662 LQLLVESGQKINH
+662 LQLLVESGQKIDH
-675 YTLTA
+675 YSLTA
-680 KNHPTPLMPKPIQK
+680 KNQPTPLMPKAIEK
-694 DEATL
+694 DEAAIG
-699 SKLQQITRLSPSA
+699 KLEEMSRLSPSA
-712 LNTYIR
+712 INTYIR
-718 CPLAFYYQYIAHIQ
+718 CKLAFYYQYIAHIK
-732 EPHPDPETIDNR
+732 EPDSDPETIDNR
-744 LFGNI
+744 MFGNI

-762 DRSPLIEKA
+762 DHSPVIEKT

-776 LSNRT
+776 LSNRK
-781 LLANVV
+781 LLASVV
-787 DRAFQAEQCTPN
+787 DRAFEEEECKTN

-809 IIQYITKLLKI
+809 IIEYITKLLKI

-840 TLSFTIPS
+840 QLSFTIPS
-848 EGALVGGYGIPA
+848 G
-860 IPTQPTCSVGA
+860 
-871 LKGGALVGGY
+871 
-881 GIPAIPTQPTCSVGA
+881 GA

-910 APKTSAPKTS
+910 APDKH
-920 APKTS
+920 
-925 APGKQYN
+925 YN

-943 ILTDRQTGKPRI
+943 AVTDKQTGKRRI
-955 RVVDYKTGNQPSSP
+955 RVVDYKTGNKPSSAIKSIEEVFDP
-969 IKNIDEIFD
+969 KNIAS
-978 PNNIRTKHS
+978 KHS
-987 NYYLQAIL
+987 NYFLQAIL

-1002 SKRWN
+1002 SKEWN
-1007 PAGHPVSPALLFI
+1007 AANDPVSPALLFI
-1020 KQAPATDYDPT
+1020 KQAATNDYDPT
-1031 LLIDKH
+1031 LCIDKH

-1052 LKHTLA
+1052 LKETVA
-1058 DIYSPDTPFTPTDD
+1058 DMYSPDAAFTPTDD

>member
-137 DDEQKEMLARFF
+137 DNEQKEMLARFF

-187 GYEGAIYRKVANEQT
+187 GYEGAIYRKVASEQT

-223 LLFSRLMKEDK
+223 VLFSRLMKEGK

-247 SPSPLP
+247 SPSHNLTTSP
-253 SGGAPVGGYGIP
+253 SHHL
-265 AIPTQPTCSVGG
+265 S
-277 YGIPAIPTQPTCSVG
+277 
-292 ALPGGYGIP
+292 
-301 AIPTQP
+301 
-307 TCSVGA
+307 
-313 LPGGALV
+313 GGALV
-320 SSAPTNLNL
+320 SSAPTNLTTSPSQHLNIS
-329 ADFPNELDNTDPD
+329 DFPNELDNTDRD

-391 SILLPL
+391 SILLPI

-437 KKGTTLNPHYLKKL
+437 KKGTAFNPHYLKKL

-457 HHLKGVHLSQV
+457 RHLQEVHLNGVHSKGVHLSQV
-468 HQEEVH
+468 HQEGSAALL
-474 QPNSP
+474 Q
-479 SHHLTIS
+479 
-486 TPHHLTT
+486 
-493 STILHHIATLIKQV
+493 HIATLVKQV

-556 VSTSSIPFHGEP
+556 VGAASIPFHGEP
-568 VVGVQI
+568 VIGVQI

-584 FDHLLLLSCNEG
+584 FDNVLLLSCNEG
-596 NMPKGVNDSSFIPYT
+596 NMPKGVNDSSFIPYS
-611 IRKAHH
+611 IRKAHG
-617 LTTIDNKVALYSYYF
+617 LTTIDNKVAIYSYYF
-632 HRLLQRAR
+632 HRLLQRAG

-646 NNTTDNGHTGE
+646 NNSTDNGHTGE

-662 LQLLVESGQKINH
+662 LQLLVESGQKIDH
-675 YTLTA
+675 YSLTA
-680 KNHPTPLMPKPIQK
+680 KNQPTPLMPKAIEK
-694 DEATL
+694 DETAL
-699 SKLQQITRLSPSA
+699 SKLEEMSRLSPSA
-712 LNTYIR
+712 INTYIR
-718 CPLAFYYQYIAHIQ
+718 CKLAFYYQYIAHIK
-732 EPHPDPETIDNR
+732 EPDSDPETIDNR
-744 LFGNI
+744 MFGNI

-762 DRSPLIEKA
+762 DHSPVIEKA

-776 LSNRT
+776 LSNRK
-781 LLANVV
+781 LLASVV
-787 DRAFQAEQCTPN
+787 DRAFEEEECKTN

-809 IIQYITKLLKI
+809 IIEYITKLLKI

-840 TLSFTIPS
+840 QLSFTTPS
-848 EGALVGGYGIPA
+848 
-860 IPTQPTCSVGA
+860 
-871 LKGGALVGGY
+871 
-881 GIPAIPTQPTCSVGA
+881 
-896 LKGGALKG
+896 G

-910 APKTSAPKTS
+910 APRTSAPT
-920 APKTS
+920 
-925 APGKQYN
+925 KQYH

-943 ILTDRQTGKPRI
+943 ILTDKQTGKPRI

-978 PNNIRTKHS
+978 PNNIRSKHS
-987 NYYLQAIL
+987 NYFLQAIL

-1002 SKRWN
+1002 SERWN
-1007 PAGHPVSPALLFI
+1007 AANDAVSPALLFI
-1020 KQAPATDYDPT
+1020 KQAATNDYDPT
-1031 LLIDKH
+1031 LCIDKH

-1052 LKHTLA
+1052 LKETLA

>member
-187 GYEGAIYRKVANEQT
+187 GYEGAIYRKVASEQT

-223 LLFSRLMKEDK
+223 VLFSRLMKEGK

-253 SGGAPVGGYGIP
+253 SGGA
-265 AIPTQPTCSVGG
+265 
-277 YGIPAIPTQPTCSVG
+277 
-292 ALPGGYGIP
+292 
-301 AIPTQP
+301 
-307 TCSVGA
+307 
-313 LPGGALV
+313 LV
-320 SSAPTNLNL
+320 SSAPRTSAPRTSAPTNLTTSPSQHLNL
-329 ADFPNELDNTDPD
+329 SDFPNELDNTDPD

-365 RFASNWLLENHR
+365 RFASNWLLENER
-377 YRAGRKTA
+377 YKAGRKTA

-451 MAHPYA
+451 MAPPYA
-457 HHLKGVHLSQV
+457 HHLQGVHLSQ
-468 HQEEVH
+468 VH

-479 SHHLTIS
+479 SHHLT
-486 TPHHLTT
+486 T
-493 STILHHIATLIKQV
+493 SPILHHIATLIKQV

-556 VSTSSIPFHGEP
+556 VSSSSIPFHGEP

-596 NMPKGVNDSSFIPYT
+596 NMPKGINDSSFIPYT

-632 HRLLQRAR
+632 HRLLQRAD

-646 NNTTDNGHTGE
+646 NNSTDNGHTGE

-675 YTLTA
+675 YSLTA
-680 KNHPTPLMPKPIQK
+680 KNQPTPLMPKPIQK
-694 DEATL
+694 DETTL
-699 SKLQQITRLSPSA
+699 SKLQQISRLSPSA

-718 CPLAFYYQYIAHIQ
+718 CPLAFYYQYIAHIK
-732 EPHPDPETIDNR
+732 EPDSDPETIDNR

-755 LIYKDIT
+755 LIYKDIS
-762 DRSPLIEKA
+762 DHSPVIEKA

-776 LSNRT
+776 LSNRK
-781 LLANVV
+781 LLASVV
-787 DRAFQAEQCTPN
+787 DRAFEEEECKTN

-809 IIQYITKLLKI
+809 IIEYITKLLKI

-840 TLSFTIPS
+840 SLSFTTSPS
-848 EGALVGGYGIPA
+848 HHL
-860 IPTQPTCSVGA
+860 T
-871 LKGGALVGGY
+871 
-881 GIPAIPTQPTCSVGA
+881 
-896 LKGGALKG
+896 
-904 GALVSS
+904 
-910 APKTSAPKTS
+910 TSPS
-920 APKTS
+920 HHH
-925 APGKQYN
+925 

-943 ILTDRQTGKPRI
+943 ILTDKQTGKRRI

-978 PNNIRTKHS
+978 PNNIRSKHS

-1002 SKRWN
+1002 SKEWN
-1007 PAGHPVSPALLFI
+1007 AANHPVSPALLFI
-1020 KQAPATDYDPT
+1020 KQAPANHYDPT
-1031 LLIDKH
+1031 LHIDKH

>member
-10 AEDIISKYGTDL
+10 AEDIIGKYGTDL

-42 ARLAGQPVWSPAYI
+42 ARIAGQPVWSPAYI
-56 TISDLFRQHTDLK
+56 TISDLFRQHTDLRP
-69 TADPIKLICDIHKSF
+69 ADPIKLICDIHKSF

-137 DDEQKEMLARFF
+137 DDEQKEMLKRFF
-149 ANFSDDIDSELKK
+149 ANFSDDIESELKK

-187 GYEGAIYRKVANEQT
+187 GYEGAIYRKVASEET

-212 VGFNLLQKVER
+212 VGFNLIQKVER
-223 LLFSRLMKEDK
+223 VLFSRLMKEGT

-247 SPSPLP
+247 TARAQQS
-253 SGGAPVGGYGIP
+253 A
-265 AIPTQPTCSVGG
+265 SVPNNTASFAA
-277 YGIPAIPTQPTCSVG
+277 YLT
-292 ALPGGYGIP
+292 
-301 AIPTQP
+301 
-307 TCSVGA
+307 
-313 LPGGALV
+313 
-320 SSAPTNLNL
+320 
-329 ADFPNELDNTDPD
+329 DFPNELDNTDRD

-365 RFASNWLLENHR
+365 RFASNWLLENER
-377 YRAGRKTA
+377 YKAGRKTA

-391 SILLPL
+391 SILLPI

-437 KKGTTLNPHYLKKL
+437 KKGTAFNPHYLKKL

-457 HHLKGVHLSQV
+457 RHLQEMHLKGVHLSQV
-468 HQEEVH
+468 HQEGSAALL
-474 QPNSP
+474 Q
-479 SHHLTIS
+479 
-486 TPHHLTT
+486 
-493 STILHHIATLIKQV
+493 HIATLVKQV
-507 GIATKPEGDPLTQES
+507 GIATKQEGDALTQES
-522 VFRMYTILNRL
+522 VFRMFTILNRL
-533 ATLADSGDLLV
+533 AALADSGDLLV

-556 VSTSSIPFHGEP
+556 VGAASIPFHGEP
-568 VVGVQI
+568 VIGVQI

-584 FDHLLLLSCNEG
+584 FDNVLLLSCNEG
-596 NMPKGVNDSSFIPYT
+596 NMPKGVNDSSFIPYS
-611 IRKAHH
+611 IRKAHG
-617 LTTIDNKVALYSYYF
+617 LTTIDNKVAIYSYYF
-632 HRLLQRAR
+632 HRLLQRAG

-646 NNTTDNGHTGE
+646 NNSTDNGHTGE

-662 LQLLVESGQKINH
+662 LQLLVESGQKIDH
-675 YTLTA
+675 YSLTA
-680 KNHPTPLMPKPIQK
+680 KNQPSPLMPKAIEK
-694 DEATL
+694 DETAL
-699 SKLQQITRLSPSA
+699 NKLEEMSRLSPSA
-712 LNTYIR
+712 INTYIR
-718 CPLAFYYQYIAHIQ
+718 CKLAFYYQYIAHIK
-732 EPHPDPETIDNR
+732 EPDSDPETIDNR
-744 LFGNI
+744 MFGNI

-762 DRSPLIEKA
+762 DHSPVIEKA

-776 LSNRT
+776 LSNRK
-781 LLANVV
+781 LLASVV
-787 DRAFQAEQCTPN
+787 DRAFEEEECKTN

-809 IIQYITKLLKI
+809 IIEYVTKLLKI

-840 TLSFTIPS
+840 QLSFTIP
-848 EGALVGGYGIPA
+848 L
-860 IPTQPTCSVGA
+860 
-871 LKGGALVGGY
+871 
-881 GIPAIPTQPTCSVGA
+881 
-896 LKGGALKG
+896 G

-910 APKTSAPKTS
+910 APT
-920 APKTS
+920 
-925 APGKQYN
+925 KQYN

-943 ILTDRQTGKPRI
+943 AVTDKQTGKRRI
-955 RVVDYKTGNQPSSP
+955 RVVDYKTGNKPSSAIKSIEEVFDP
-969 IKNIDEIFD
+969 KNIAS
-978 PNNIRTKHS
+978 KHS
-987 NYYLQAIL
+987 NYFLQAIL

-1002 SKRWN
+1002 SKEWN
-1007 PAGHPVSPALLFI
+1007 AANDAVSPALLFI
-1020 KQAPATDYDPT
+1020 KQAATNDYDPT
-1031 LLIDKH
+1031 LCIDKH

-1052 LKHTLA
+1052 LKETVA
-1058 DIYSPDTPFTPTDD
+1058 DMYSPDATFTPTDD

>member
-10 AEDIISKYGTDL
+10 AEDIIGKYGTDL

-42 ARLAGQPVWSPAYI
+42 ARIAGQPVWSPAYI

-69 TADPIKLICDIHKSF
+69 PADPIKLICDIHKSF

-137 DDEQKEMLARFF
+137 DDEQKEMLKRFF

-187 GYEGAIYRKVANEQT
+187 GYEGAIYRKVASEET

-212 VGFNLLQKVER
+212 VGFNLIQKVER
-223 LLFSRLMKEDK
+223 VLFSRLMKEGK

-247 SPSPLP
+247 TARAQQSAS
-253 SGGAPVGGYGIP
+253 IP
-265 AIPTQPTCSVGG
+265 NNTASFAAYLT
-277 YGIPAIPTQPTCSVG
+277 
-292 ALPGGYGIP
+292 
-301 AIPTQP
+301 
-307 TCSVGA
+307 
-313 LPGGALV
+313 
-320 SSAPTNLNL
+320 
-329 ADFPNELDNTDPD
+329 DFPNELDNTDRD

-365 RFASNWLLENHR
+365 RFASNWLLENDR
-377 YRAGRKTA
+377 YKAGRKTA

-391 SILLPL
+391 SILLPI

-437 KKGTTLNPHYLKKL
+437 KKGTAFNPHYMKKL

-457 HHLKGVHLSQV
+457 RHLQEVHLKEMNDVHLKGVHLKGVHLSQV
-468 HQEEVH
+468 HQKEE
-474 QPNSP
+474 QQIIGDNSGCMGMAGMP
-479 SHHLTIS
+479 Y
-486 TPHHLTT
+486 PPT
-493 STILHHIATLIKQV
+493 SAALLHHIATLVKQV
-507 GIATKPEGDPLTQES
+507 GIATKQEGDALTQES
-522 VFRMYTILNRL
+522 VFRMFTILNRL
-533 ATLADSGDLLV
+533 AALADSGDLLV

-556 VSTSSIPFHGEP
+556 VGAASIPFHGEP
-568 VVGVQI
+568 VIGVQI

-584 FDHLLLLSCNEG
+584 FDNVLLLSCNEG
-596 NMPKGVNDSSFIPYT
+596 NMPKGVNDSSFIPYS
-611 IRKAHH
+611 IRKAHG
-617 LTTIDNKVALYSYYF
+617 LTTIDNKVAIYSYYF
-632 HRLLQRAR
+632 HRLLQRAG

-646 NNTTDNGHTGE
+646 NNSTDNGHTGE

-662 LQLLVESGQKINH
+662 LQLLVESGQKIDH
-675 YTLTA
+675 YSLTA
-680 KNHPTPLMPKPIQK
+680 KNQPTPLMPKAIEK
-694 DEATL
+694 DETAL
-699 SKLQQITRLSPSA
+699 SKLEEMSRLSPSA
-712 LNTYIR
+712 INTYIR
-718 CPLAFYYQYIAHIQ
+718 CKLAFYYQYIAHIK
-732 EPHPDPETIDNR
+732 EPDSDPETIDNR
-744 LFGNI
+744 MFGNI

-762 DRSPLIEKA
+762 DHSPVIEKA

-776 LSNRT
+776 LSNRK
-781 LLANVV
+781 LLASVV
-787 DRAFQAEQCTPN
+787 DRAFEEEECKTN

-809 IIQYITKLLKI
+809 IIEYITKLLKI

-840 TLSFTIPS
+840 QLSFTIPPS
-848 EGALVGGYGIPA
+848 HHLTTSP
-860 IPTQPTCSVGA
+860 
-871 LKGGALVGGY
+871 
-881 GIPAIPTQPTCSVGA
+881 
-896 LKGGALKG
+896 G

-910 APKTSAPKTS
+910 APT
-920 APKTS
+920 
-925 APGKQYN
+925 KQYN

-943 ILTDRQTGKPRI
+943 VVTDKQTGKRRI
-955 RVVDYKTGNQPSSP
+955 RVVDYKTGNKPSSAIKSIEEVFDP
-969 IKNIDEIFD
+969 KNIAS
-978 PNNIRTKHS
+978 KHS
-987 NYYLQAIL
+987 NYFLQAIL

-1002 SKRWN
+1002 SKEWN
-1007 PAGHPVSPALLFI
+1007 AANDAVSPALLFI
-1020 KQAPATDYDPT
+1020 KQAATNDYDPT
-1031 LLIDKH
+1031 LCIDKH
-1037 PISDVTVYEEEFLTK
+1037 PISDVTVYEEEFLIK
-1052 LKHTLA
+1052 LKETVA
-1058 DIYSPDTPFTPTDD
+1058 DMYSPDAAFTPTDD

>member
-10 AEDIISKYGTDL
+10 AEDIIGKYGTDL

-30 NKRAALFLNEHL
+30 NKRTALFLNEHL
-42 ARLAGQPVWSPAYI
+42 ARIAGQPVWSPAYI

-69 TADPIKLICDIHKSF
+69 PADPIKLICDIHKSF
-84 TKCTGIDETLDHF
+84 TKCTGINETLDHF

-137 DDEQKEMLARFF
+137 DDEQKEMLKRFF
-149 ANFSDDIDSELKK
+149 ANFSDDIESELKK

-187 GYEGAIYRKVANEQT
+187 GYEGAIYRKVASEET

-212 VGFNLLQKVER
+212 VGFNLIQKVER
-223 LLFSRLMKEDK
+223 VLFSRLMKEGK

-247 SPSPLP
+247 TARAQQS
-253 SGGAPVGGYGIP
+253 A
-265 AIPTQPTCSVGG
+265 SV
-277 YGIPAIPTQPTCSVG
+277 PNNT
-292 ALPGGYGIP
+292 
-301 AIPTQP
+301 
-307 TCSVGA
+307 
-313 LPGGALV
+313 V
-320 SSAPTNLNL
+320 SFAAYLT
-329 ADFPNELDNTDPD
+329 DFPNELDNTDRD

-351 RIRFISSPTENAQA
+351 HIRFISSPTENAQA
-365 RFASNWLLENHR
+365 RFASNWLLENDR
-377 YRAGRKTA
+377 YKAGRKTA

-391 SILLPL
+391 SILLPI

-437 KKGTTLNPHYLKKL
+437 KKGTAFNPHYLKKL

-457 HHLKGVHLSQV
+457 RHLQEVHLKEMNDVHLKGVHLKGVHLSQV
-468 HQEEVH
+468 HQKEE
-474 QPNSP
+474 QQTIGDNSGCMGMAGMP
-479 SHHLTIS
+479 Y
-486 TPHHLTT
+486 PPT
-493 STILHHIATLIKQV
+493 SAALLHHIATLVKQV
-507 GIATKPEGDPLTQES
+507 GIATKQEGDALTQES
-522 VFRMYTILNRL
+522 VFRMFTILNRL
-533 ATLADSGDLLV
+533 AALADSGDLLV

-556 VSTSSIPFHGEP
+556 VGAASIPFHGEP

-584 FDHLLLLSCNEG
+584 FDNVLLLSCNEG
-596 NMPKGVNDSSFIPYT
+596 NMPKGVNDSSFIPYS
-611 IRKAHH
+611 IRKAHG
-617 LTTIDNKVALYSYYF
+617 LTTIDNKVAIYSYYF
-632 HRLLQRAR
+632 HRLLQRAG

-646 NNTTDNGHTGE
+646 NNSTDNGHTGE

-662 LQLLVESGQKINH
+662 LQLLVESGQKIDH
-675 YTLTA
+675 YSLTA
-680 KNHPTPLMPKPIQK
+680 KNQPTPLMPKAIEK
-694 DEATL
+694 DEAAL
-699 SKLQQITRLSPSA
+699 SKLEEMSRLSPSA
-712 LNTYIR
+712 INTYIR
-718 CPLAFYYQYIAHIQ
+718 CKLAFYYQYIAHIK
-732 EPHPDPETIDNR
+732 EPDSDPETIDNR
-744 LFGNI
+744 MFGNI

-762 DRSPLIEKA
+762 DHSPVIEKA

-776 LSNRT
+776 LSNRK
-781 LLANVV
+781 LLASVV
-787 DRAFQAEQCTPN
+787 DRAFEEEECKTN

-809 IIQYITKLLKI
+809 IIEYITKLLKI

-840 TLSFTIPS
+840 QLSFTIPS
-848 EGALVGGYGIPA
+848 G
-860 IPTQPTCSVGA
+860 GA
-871 LKGGALVGGY
+871 LKE
-881 GIPAIPTQPTCSVGA
+881 
-896 LKGGALKG
+896 GALKG

-910 APKTSAPKTS
+910 APT
-920 APKTS
+920 
-925 APGKQYN
+925 KQYN

-943 ILTDRQTGKPRI
+943 AVTDKQTGKRRI
-955 RVVDYKTGNQPSSP
+955 RVVDYKTGNKPSSAIKSIEEVFDP
-969 IKNIDEIFD
+969 KNIAS
-978 PNNIRTKHS
+978 KHS
-987 NYYLQAIL
+987 NYFLQAIL
-995 YSLIVSR
+995 YSLIVSG
-1002 SKRWN
+1002 SKEWN
-1007 PAGHPVSPALLFI
+1007 AANDAVSPALLFI
-1020 KQAPATDYDPT
+1020 KQAATNDYDPT
-1031 LLIDKH
+1031 LCIDKH

-1052 LKHTLA
+1052 LKETVA
-1058 DIYSPDTPFTPTDD
+1058 DMYSPDVAFTPTDD

>member
-10 AEDIISKYGTDL
+10 AEDIIGKYGTDL

-42 ARLAGQPVWSPAYI
+42 ARIAGQPVWSPAYI

-69 TADPIKLICDIHKSF
+69 PADPIKLICDIHKSF

-137 DDEQKEMLARFF
+137 DDEQKEMLKRFF
-149 ANFSDDIDSELKK
+149 ANFSDDIESELKK

-187 GYEGAIYRKVANEQT
+187 GYEGAIYRKVASEET

-212 VGFNLLQKVER
+212 VGFNLIQKVER
-223 LLFSRLMKEDK
+223 VLFSRLMKEGK

-247 SPSPLP
+247 TARAQQS
-253 SGGAPVGGYGIP
+253 A
-265 AIPTQPTCSVGG
+265 SVPNNTASFAA
-277 YGIPAIPTQPTCSVG
+277 YLT
-292 ALPGGYGIP
+292 
-301 AIPTQP
+301 
-307 TCSVGA
+307 
-313 LPGGALV
+313 
-320 SSAPTNLNL
+320 
-329 ADFPNELDNTDPD
+329 DFPNELDNTDRD

-365 RFASNWLLENHR
+365 RFASNWLLENDR
-377 YRAGRKTA
+377 YKAGRKTA

-391 SILLPL
+391 SILLPI

-437 KKGTTLNPHYLKKL
+437 KKGTAFNPHYLKKL

-457 HHLKGVHLSQV
+457 RHLQEVHLKEMNDVHLKGVHSKGVHLSQV

-474 QPNSP
+474 QEGIHQKEEQQTIGDNSGCMGMAGMP
-479 SHHLTIS
+479 Y
-486 TPHHLTT
+486 PPT
-493 STILHHIATLIKQV
+493 SAALLQHIATLVKQV
-507 GIATKPEGDPLTQES
+507 GIATKQEGDALTQES
-522 VFRMYTILNRL
+522 VFRMFTILNRL
-533 ATLADSGDLLV
+533 AALADSGDLLV

-556 VSTSSIPFHGEP
+556 VGAASIPFHGEP

-584 FDHLLLLSCNEG
+584 FDNVLLLSCNEG
-596 NMPKGVNDSSFIPYT
+596 NMPKGVNDSSFIPYS
-611 IRKAHH
+611 IRKAHG
-617 LTTIDNKVALYSYYF
+617 LTTIDNKVAIYSYYF
-632 HRLLQRAR
+632 HRLLQRAG

-646 NNTTDNGHTGE
+646 NNSTDNGHTGE

-662 LQLLVESGQKINH
+662 LQLLVESGQKIDH
-675 YTLTA
+675 YSLTA
-680 KNHPTPLMPKPIQK
+680 KNQPTPLMPKAIEK
-694 DEATL
+694 DEAAL
-699 SKLQQITRLSPSA
+699 SKLEEMSRLSPSA
-712 LNTYIR
+712 INTYIR
-718 CPLAFYYQYIAHIQ
+718 CKLAFYYQYVAHIK
-732 EPHPDPETIDNR
+732 EPDSDPETIDNR
-744 LFGNI
+744 MFGNI

-762 DRSPLIEKA
+762 DHSPVIEKA

-776 LSNRT
+776 LSNRK
-781 LLANVV
+781 LLASVV
-787 DRAFQAEQCTPN
+787 DRAFEEEECKTN

-809 IIQYITKLLKI
+809 IIEYITKLLKI

-840 TLSFTIPS
+840 QLSFTIPS
-848 EGALVGGYGIPA
+848 
-860 IPTQPTCSVGA
+860 
-871 LKGGALVGGY
+871 
-881 GIPAIPTQPTCSVGA
+881 
-896 LKGGALKG
+896 GGALKE

-910 APKTSAPKTS
+910 APT
-920 APKTS
+920 
-925 APGKQYN
+925 KQYN

-943 ILTDRQTGKPRI
+943 AVTDKQTGKRRI
-955 RVVDYKTGNQPSSP
+955 RVVDYKTGNKPSSAIKSIEEVFDP
-969 IKNIDEIFD
+969 KNIAS
-978 PNNIRTKHS
+978 KHS
-987 NYYLQAIL
+987 NYFLQAIL

-1002 SKRWN
+1002 SKEWN
-1007 PAGHPVSPALLFI
+1007 AANDAVSPALLFI
-1020 KQAPATDYDPT
+1020 KQAATNDYDPT
-1031 LLIDKH
+1031 LCIDKH

-1052 LKHTLA
+1052 LKETVA
-1058 DIYSPDTPFTPTDD
+1058 DMYSPDAAFTPTDD

>member
-10 AEDIISKYGTDL
+10 AEDIIGKYGTDL

-42 ARLAGQPVWSPAYI
+42 ARIAGQPVWSPAYI

-69 TADPIKLICDIHKSF
+69 PADPIKLICDIHKSF

-137 DDEQKEMLARFF
+137 DDEQKEMLKRFF
-149 ANFSDDIDSELKK
+149 ANFSDDIESELKK

-187 GYEGAIYRKVANEQT
+187 GYEGAIYRKVASEET
-202 LHLKYDKYLF
+202 LQMKYDKYLF
-212 VGFNLLQKVER
+212 VGFNLIQKVER
-223 LLFSRLMKEDK
+223 VLFSRLMKEGK

-247 SPSPLP
+247 TARAQQS
-253 SGGAPVGGYGIP
+253 A
-265 AIPTQPTCSVGG
+265 SVPNNTASFAA
-277 YGIPAIPTQPTCSVG
+277 YLT
-292 ALPGGYGIP
+292 
-301 AIPTQP
+301 
-307 TCSVGA
+307 
-313 LPGGALV
+313 
-320 SSAPTNLNL
+320 
-329 ADFPNELDNTDPD
+329 DFPNELDNTDRD

-365 RFASNWLLENHR
+365 RFASNWLLENER
-377 YRAGRKTA
+377 YKAGRKTA

-391 SILLPL
+391 SILLPI

-406 KVNITSGFPLAMTP
+406 KVNISSGFPLAMTP
-420 VASLVM
+420 IASLVM

-437 KKGTTLNPHYLKKL
+437 KKGTAFNPHYLKKL

-457 HHLKGVHLSQV
+457 RHLQEVHLKEMNEVHLKGVHLSQV
-468 HQEEVH
+468 HQEGSAALL
-474 QPNSP
+474 Q
-479 SHHLTIS
+479 
-486 TPHHLTT
+486 
-493 STILHHIATLIKQV
+493 HIATLVKQV
-507 GIATKPEGDPLTQES
+507 GIATKQEGDALTQES
-522 VFRMYTILNRL
+522 VFRMFTILNRL
-533 ATLADSGDLLV
+533 AALADSGDLLV

-556 VSTSSIPFHGEP
+556 VGAASIPFHGEP
-568 VVGVQI
+568 VIGVQI

-584 FDHLLLLSCNEG
+584 FDNVLLLSCNEG
-596 NMPKGVNDSSFIPYT
+596 NMPKGVNDSSFIPYS
-611 IRKAHH
+611 IRKAHG
-617 LTTIDNKVALYSYYF
+617 LTTIDNKVAIYSYYF
-632 HRLLQRAR
+632 HRLLQRAG

-646 NNTTDNGHTGE
+646 NNSTDNGHTGE

-662 LQLLVESGQKINH
+662 LQLLVESGQKIDH
-675 YTLTA
+675 YSLTA
-680 KNHPTPLMPKPIQK
+680 KNQPSPLMPKPIEK
-694 DEATL
+694 DETAL
-699 SKLQQITRLSPSA
+699 SKLEEMSRLSPSA
-712 LNTYIR
+712 INTYIR
-718 CPLAFYYQYIAHIQ
+718 CKLAFYYQYIAHIK
-732 EPHPDPETIDNR
+732 EPDSDPETIDNR
-744 LFGNI
+744 MFGNI

-762 DRSPLIEKA
+762 DHSPVIEKA

-776 LSNRT
+776 LSNRK
-781 LLANVV
+781 LLASVV
-787 DRAFQAEQCTPN
+787 DRAFEEEECKTN

-809 IIQYITKLLKI
+809 IIEYITKLLKI

-840 TLSFTIPS
+840 QLSFTIPS
-848 EGALVGGYGIPA
+848 
-860 IPTQPTCSVGA
+860 
-871 LKGGALVGGY
+871 
-881 GIPAIPTQPTCSVGA
+881 
-896 LKGGALKG
+896 GGALKG

-910 APKTSAPKTS
+910 APT
-920 APKTS
+920 
-925 APGKQYN
+925 KQYN

-943 ILTDRQTGKPRI
+943 VVTDKQTGKRRI
-955 RVVDYKTGNQPSSP
+955 RVVDYKTGNKPSSAIKSIEEVFDP
-969 IKNIDEIFD
+969 KNIAS
-978 PNNIRTKHS
+978 KHS
-987 NYYLQAIL
+987 NYFLQAIL
-995 YSLIVSR
+995 YSLIVSG
-1002 SKRWN
+1002 SKEWN
-1007 PAGHPVSPALLFI
+1007 AANDPVSPALLFI
-1020 KQAPATDYDPT
+1020 KQAATNDYDPT
-1031 LLIDKH
+1031 LCIDKH

-1052 LKHTLA
+1052 LKETVA
-1058 DIYSPDTPFTPTDD
+1058 DMYSPDAAFTPTDD

>member
-10 AEDIISKYGTDL
+10 AEDIIGKYGTNL

-42 ARLAGQPVWSPAYI
+42 ARIAGQPVWSPAYI

-69 TADPIKLICDIHKSF
+69 PADPIKLICDIHKSF

-137 DDEQKEMLARFF
+137 DDEQKEMLKRFF
-149 ANFSDDIDSELKK
+149 ANFSDDIESELKK

-187 GYEGAIYRKVANEQT
+187 GYEGAIYRKVASEET

-212 VGFNLLQKVER
+212 VGFNLIQKVER
-223 LLFSRLMKEDK
+223 VLFSRLMKEGK

-247 SPSPLP
+247 TARAQQS
-253 SGGAPVGGYGIP
+253 A
-265 AIPTQPTCSVGG
+265 SVPNNTASFAA
-277 YGIPAIPTQPTCSVG
+277 YLT
-292 ALPGGYGIP
+292 
-301 AIPTQP
+301 
-307 TCSVGA
+307 
-313 LPGGALV
+313 
-320 SSAPTNLNL
+320 
-329 ADFPNELDNTDPD
+329 DFPNELDNTDRD

-365 RFASNWLLENHR
+365 RFASNWLLENDR
-377 YRAGRKTA
+377 YKAGRKTA

-391 SILLPL
+391 SILLPI

-437 KKGTTLNPHYLKKL
+437 KKGTAFNPHYLKKL

-457 HHLKGVHLSQV
+457 RHLQEVHLKGVHLSQV
-468 HQEEVH
+468 HQEG
-474 QPNSP
+474 SAA
-479 SHHLTIS
+479 L
-486 TPHHLTT
+486 
-493 STILHHIATLIKQV
+493 LHHIATLVKQV
-507 GIATKPEGDPLTQES
+507 GIATKQEGDALTQES
-522 VFRMYTILNRL
+522 VFRMFTILNRL
-533 ATLADSGDLLV
+533 AALADSGDLLV

-556 VSTSSIPFHGEP
+556 VGAASIPFHGEP

-584 FDHLLLLSCNEG
+584 FDNVLLLSCNEG
-596 NMPKGVNDSSFIPYT
+596 NMPKGVNDSSFIPYS
-611 IRKAHH
+611 IRKAHG
-617 LTTIDNKVALYSYYF
+617 LTTIDNKVAIYSYYF
-632 HRLLQRAR
+632 HRLLQRAG

-646 NNTTDNGHTGE
+646 NNSTDNGHTGE

-662 LQLLVESGQKINH
+662 LQLLVESGQKIDH
-675 YTLTA
+675 YSLTA
-680 KNHPTPLMPKPIQK
+680 KNQPSPLMPKAIEK
-694 DEATL
+694 DETAL
-699 SKLQQITRLSPSA
+699 NKLEEMSRLSPSA
-712 LNTYIR
+712 INTYIR
-718 CPLAFYYQYIAHIQ
+718 CKLAFYYQYIAHIK
-732 EPHPDPETIDNR
+732 EPDSDPETIDNR
-744 LFGNI
+744 MFGNI

-762 DRSPLIEKA
+762 DHSPVIEKT

-776 LSNRT
+776 LSNRK
-781 LLANVV
+781 LLASVV
-787 DRAFQAEQCTPN
+787 DRAFEEEECKTN

-809 IIQYITKLLKI
+809 IIEYITKLLKI

-840 TLSFTIPS
+840 QLSFTIPS
-848 EGALVGGYGIPA
+848 
-860 IPTQPTCSVGA
+860 
-871 LKGGALVGGY
+871 
-881 GIPAIPTQPTCSVGA
+881 
-896 LKGGALKG
+896 GGALKG

-910 APKTSAPKTS
+910 APDKH
-920 APKTS
+920 
-925 APGKQYN
+925 YN

-943 ILTDRQTGKPRI
+943 AVTDKQTGKRRI
-955 RVVDYKTGNQPSSP
+955 RVVDYKTGNKPSSAIKSIEEVFDP
-969 IKNIDEIFD
+969 KNIAS
-978 PNNIRTKHS
+978 KHS
-987 NYYLQAIL
+987 NYFLQAIL

-1002 SKRWN
+1002 SKEWN
-1007 PAGHPVSPALLFI
+1007 AANDPVSPALLFI
-1020 KQAPATDYDPT
+1020 KQAATNDYDPT
-1031 LLIDKH
+1031 LCIDKH

-1052 LKHTLA
+1052 LKETVA
-1058 DIYSPDTPFTPTDD
+1058 DMYFPDAAFTPTDD

-1079 PYRMLCGL
+1079 PYKMLCGL

>member
-10 AEDIISKYGTDL
+10 AEDIIGKYGTDL

-42 ARLAGQPVWSPAYI
+42 ARIAGQPVWSPAYI

-69 TADPIKLICDIHKSF
+69 PADPIKLICDIHKSF

-137 DDEQKEMLARFF
+137 DDEQKEMLKRFF
-149 ANFSDDIDSELKK
+149 ANFSDDIESELKK

-187 GYEGAIYRKVANEQT
+187 SYEGAIYRKVASEET
-202 LHLKYDKYLF
+202 LHLKYDNYLF
-212 VGFNLLQKVER
+212 VGFNLIQKVER
-223 LLFSRLMKEDK
+223 VLFSRLMKEGK

-247 SPSPLP
+247 TARAQQS
-253 SGGAPVGGYGIP
+253 A
-265 AIPTQPTCSVGG
+265 SVPNNTASFAA
-277 YGIPAIPTQPTCSVG
+277 YLT
-292 ALPGGYGIP
+292 
-301 AIPTQP
+301 
-307 TCSVGA
+307 
-313 LPGGALV
+313 
-320 SSAPTNLNL
+320 
-329 ADFPNELDNTDPD
+329 DFPNELDNTDRD

-365 RFASNWLLENHR
+365 RFASNWLLENER
-377 YRAGRKTA
+377 YKAGRKTA

-391 SILLPL
+391 SILLPI

-437 KKGTTLNPHYLKKL
+437 KKGTAFNPHYLKKV

-457 HHLKGVHLSQV
+457 RHLQEVHLKEMNDVHLKGVHLSQV

-474 QPNSP
+474 QKEEQQTIGDNSGCMGMAGMP
-479 SHHLTIS
+479 Y
-486 TPHHLTT
+486 PPT
-493 STILHHIATLIKQV
+493 SAALLHHIASLVKQV
-507 GIATKPEGDPLTQES
+507 GIATKQEGDALTQES
-522 VFRMYTILNRL
+522 VFRMFTILNRL
-533 ATLADSGDLLV
+533 AALADSGDFLV

-556 VSTSSIPFHGEP
+556 VGAASIPFHGEP

-584 FDHLLLLSCNEG
+584 FDNVLLLSCNEG
-596 NMPKGVNDSSFIPYT
+596 NMPKGVNDSSFIPYS
-611 IRKAHH
+611 IRKAHG
-617 LTTIDNKVALYSYYF
+617 LTTIDNKVAIYSYYF
-632 HRLLQRAR
+632 HRLLQRAG

-646 NNTTDNGHTGE
+646 NNSTDNGHTGE

-662 LQLLVESGQKINH
+662 LQLLVESGQKIDH
-675 YTLTA
+675 YSLTA
-680 KNHPTPLMPKPIQK
+680 KNQPSPLMPKAIEK
-694 DEATL
+694 DETAL
-699 SKLQQITRLSPSA
+699 SKLEEMSRLSPSA
-712 LNTYIR
+712 INTYIR
-718 CPLAFYYQYIAHIQ
+718 CKLAFYYQYIAHIK
-732 EPHPDPETIDNR
+732 EPDSDPETIDNR
-744 LFGNI
+744 MFGNI

-762 DRSPLIEKA
+762 DHSPVIEKA

-776 LSNRT
+776 LSNRK
-781 LLANVV
+781 LLASVV
-787 DRAFQAEQCTPN
+787 DRAFEEEECKTN

-840 TLSFTIPS
+840 SLSFTTPPS
-848 EGALVGGYGIPA
+848 HHLTTSP
-860 IPTQPTCSVGA
+860 
-871 LKGGALVGGY
+871 
-881 GIPAIPTQPTCSVGA
+881 
-896 LKGGALKG
+896 G

-910 APKTSAPKTS
+910 APDKH
-920 APKTS
+920 
-925 APGKQYN
+925 YN

-943 ILTDRQTGKPRI
+943 AVTDKQTGKRHI
-955 RVVDYKTGNQPSSP
+955 RVVDYKTGNKPSSAIKSIEEVFDP
-969 IKNIDEIFD
+969 KNIAS
-978 PNNIRTKHS
+978 KHS
-987 NYYLQAIL
+987 NYFLQAIL

-1002 SKRWN
+1002 SKEWN
-1007 PAGHPVSPALLFI
+1007 AANDPVSPALLFI
-1020 KQAPATDYDPT
+1020 KQAATNDYDPT
-1031 LLIDKH
+1031 LCIDKH
-1037 PISDVTVYEEEFLTK
+1037 PINDVTVYEEEFLTK
-1052 LKHTLA
+1052 LKETVA
-1058 DIYSPDTPFTPTDD
+1058 DMYSPDAAFTPTDD

>member
-42 ARLAGQPVWSPAYI
+42 ARIAGQPVWSPAYI

-137 DDEQKEMLARFF
+137 DNEQKEMLARFF

-187 GYEGAIYRKVANEQT
+187 GYEGAIYRKVASEQT

-223 LLFSRLMKEDK
+223 VLFSRLMKEGK

-253 SGGAPVGGYGIP
+253 SGGALVGGYGIP
-265 AIPTQPTCSVGG
+265 AIPTQP
-277 YGIPAIPTQPTCSVG
+277 A
-292 ALPGGYGIP
+292 
-301 AIPTQP
+301 
-307 TCSVGA
+307 CSVGA

-365 RFASNWLLENHR
+365 RFAANWLLENHR

-437 KKGTTLNPHYLKKL
+437 KKGTALNPHYLKKL

-457 HHLKGVHLSQV
+457 HHLQEVHLKGVHLSPLGFCRLPEQEV
-468 HQEEVH
+468 HQEG
-474 QPNSP
+474 SAA
-479 SHHLTIS
+479 L
-486 TPHHLTT
+486 
-493 STILHHIATLIKQV
+493 LHHIATLIKQV

-533 ATLADSGDLLV
+533 AALADSGDLLV

-556 VSTSSIPFHGEP
+556 VSSSSIPFHGEP

-596 NMPKGVNDSSFIPYT
+596 NMPKGVNDSSFIPYS

-646 NNTTDNGHTGE
+646 NNSTDNGHTGE

-662 LQLLVESGQKINH
+662 LQLLVESGQNIDH
-675 YTLTA
+675 YSLTA

-699 SKLQQITRLSPSA
+699 SKLQEITRLSPSA

-820 DQQLCPFSILAMEEE
+820 DQLLCPFSILAMEEE

-840 TLSFTIPS
+840 SLSFTIPS
-848 EGALVGGYGIPA
+848 
-860 IPTQPTCSVGA
+860 
-871 LKGGALVGGY
+871 GGALVGGY

-910 APKTSAPKTS
+910 APTKTHHI
-920 APKTS
+920 
-925 APGKQYN
+925 
-932 LTIGGIIDRLD
+932 TIGGIIDRLD
-943 ILTDRQTGKPRI
+943 ILTDKQTGKPRI

-978 PNNIRTKHS
+978 PNNIRSKHS

-1020 KQAPATDYDPT
+1020 KQAPADHYDPT
-1031 LLIDKH
+1031 LHIDKH

>member
-10 AEDIISKYGTDL
+10 AEDIIGKYGTDL

-42 ARLAGQPVWSPAYI
+42 ARIAGQPVWSPAYI

-69 TADPIKLICDIHKSF
+69 PADPIKLICDIHKSF

-137 DDEQKEMLARFF
+137 DDEQKEMLKRFF
-149 ANFSDDIDSELKK
+149 ANFSDDIESELKK

-187 GYEGAIYRKVANEQT
+187 GYEGAIYRKVASEET

-212 VGFNLLQKVER
+212 VGFNLIQKVER
-223 LLFSRLMKEDK
+223 VLFSRLMKEGK

-247 SPSPLP
+247 TARAQQS
-253 SGGAPVGGYGIP
+253 A
-265 AIPTQPTCSVGG
+265 SVPNNTASFAA
-277 YGIPAIPTQPTCSVG
+277 YLT
-292 ALPGGYGIP
+292 
-301 AIPTQP
+301 
-307 TCSVGA
+307 
-313 LPGGALV
+313 
-320 SSAPTNLNL
+320 
-329 ADFPNELDNTDPD
+329 DFPNELDNTNRD

-365 RFASNWLLENHR
+365 RFASNWLLENDR
-377 YRAGRKTA
+377 YKAGRKTA

-391 SILLPL
+391 SILLPI

-437 KKGTTLNPHYLKKL
+437 NKGTAFNPHYLKKL

-457 HHLKGVHLSQV
+457 RHLQEMHLNGVHSKGVHLSQV
-468 HQEEVH
+468 HQEGSAALL
-474 QPNSP
+474 Q
-479 SHHLTIS
+479 
-486 TPHHLTT
+486 
-493 STILHHIATLIKQV
+493 HIATLVKQV
-507 GIATKPEGDPLTQES
+507 GIATKQEGDALTQES
-522 VFRMYTILNRL
+522 VFRMFTILNRL
-533 ATLADSGDLLV
+533 AALADSGDLLV

-556 VSTSSIPFHGEP
+556 VGAASIPFHGEP
-568 VVGVQI
+568 VIGVQI

-584 FDHLLLLSCNEG
+584 FDNVLLLSCNEG
-596 NMPKGVNDSSFIPYT
+596 NMPKGVNDSSFIPYS
-611 IRKAHH
+611 IRKAHG
-617 LTTIDNKVALYSYYF
+617 LTTIDNKVAIYSYYF
-632 HRLLQRAR
+632 HRLLQRAG

-646 NNTTDNGHTGE
+646 NNSTDNGHTGE

-662 LQLLVESGQKINH
+662 LQLLVESGQKIDH
-675 YTLTA
+675 YSLTA
-680 KNHPTPLMPKPIQK
+680 KNQPSPLMPKAIEK
-694 DEATL
+694 DETAL
-699 SKLQQITRLSPSA
+699 SKLEEMSRLSPSA
-712 LNTYIR
+712 INTYIR
-718 CPLAFYYQYIAHIQ
+718 CKLAFYYQYIAHIK
-732 EPHPDPETIDNR
+732 EPDSDPETIDNR
-744 LFGNI
+744 MFGNI

-762 DRSPLIEKA
+762 DHSPVIEKA

-776 LSNRT
+776 LSNRK
-781 LLANVV
+781 LLASVV
-787 DRAFQAEQCTPN
+787 DRAFEEEECKTN

-809 IIQYITKLLKI
+809 IIEYITKLLKI

-840 TLSFTIPS
+840 QLSFTIPS
-848 EGALVGGYGIPA
+848 
-860 IPTQPTCSVGA
+860 
-871 LKGGALVGGY
+871 
-881 GIPAIPTQPTCSVGA
+881 
-896 LKGGALKG
+896 GGALKG

-910 APKTSAPKTS
+910 APT
-920 APKTS
+920 
-925 APGKQYN
+925 KQYN

-943 ILTDRQTGKPRI
+943 AVTDKQTGKRRI
-955 RVVDYKTGNQPSSP
+955 RVVDYKTGNKPSSAIKSIEEVFDP
-969 IKNIDEIFD
+969 KNIAS
-978 PNNIRTKHS
+978 KHS
-987 NYYLQAIL
+987 NYFLQAIL

-1002 SKRWN
+1002 SKEWN
-1007 PAGHPVSPALLFI
+1007 AANDPVSPALLFI
-1020 KQAPATDYDPT
+1020 KQAATNDYDPT
-1031 LLIDKH
+1031 LCIDKH

-1052 LKHTLA
+1052 LKETVA
-1058 DIYSPDTPFTPTDD
+1058 DMYSPDAAFTPTDD

>member
-137 DDEQKEMLARFF
+137 DNEQKEMLARFF

-187 GYEGAIYRKVANEQT
+187 GYEGAIYRKVASEQT

-212 VGFNLLQKVER
+212 VGFNLIQKVER
-223 LLFSRLMKEDK
+223 VLFSRLMKEGK

-247 SPSPLP
+247 SPSHHLTTSP
-253 SGGAPVGGYGIP
+253 SQHLTTSTSHHLNTSPS
-265 AIPTQPTCSVGG
+265 QHLS
-277 YGIPAIPTQPTCSVG
+277 
-292 ALPGGYGIP
+292 
-301 AIPTQP
+301 
-307 TCSVGA
+307 
-313 LPGGALV
+313 GGALV
-320 SSAPTNLNL
+320 SSAPRTSAPTNLTTSPSQHLNIS
-329 ADFPNELDNTDPD
+329 DFPNELDNTDPD

-365 RFASNWLLENHR
+365 RFASNWLLENER
-377 YRAGRKTA
+377 YKAGRKTA
-385 VVMCDE
+385 IVMCDE
-391 SILLPL
+391 SILLPI

-437 KKGTTLNPHYLKKL
+437 KKGTTLTPHYLKKL

-457 HHLKGVHLSQV
+457 HHLTIST
-468 HQEEVH
+468 
-474 QPNSP
+474 P
-479 SHHLTIS
+479 HHLTTS

-556 VSTSSIPFHGEP
+556 VGAASIPFHGEP

-596 NMPKGVNDSSFIPYT
+596 NMPKGINDSSFIPYS

-632 HRLLQRAR
+632 HRLLQRAG

-646 NNTTDNGHTGE
+646 NNSTDNGHTGE

-662 LQLLVESGQKINH
+662 LQLLVESGQKIDH
-675 YTLTA
+675 YSLTA
-680 KNHPTPLMPKPIQK
+680 KNQPTPLMPKAIEK
-694 DEATL
+694 DETAL
-699 SKLQQITRLSPSA
+699 SKLEEMSRLSPSA
-712 LNTYIR
+712 INTYIR
-718 CPLAFYYQYIAHIQ
+718 CKLAFYYQYIAHIK
-732 EPHPDPETIDNR
+732 EPDSDPETIDNR
-744 LFGNI
+744 MFGNI

-762 DRSPLIEKA
+762 DHSPVIEKA

-776 LSNRT
+776 LSNRK
-781 LLANVV
+781 LLASVV
-787 DRAFQAEQCTPN
+787 DRAFEEEECKTN

-809 IIQYITKLLKI
+809 IIEYITKLLKI

-840 TLSFTIPS
+840 QLSFTIPS
-848 EGALVGGYGIPA
+848 
-860 IPTQPTCSVGA
+860 
-871 LKGGALVGGY
+871 
-881 GIPAIPTQPTCSVGA
+881 
-896 LKGGALKG
+896 GGALKG

-910 APKTSAPKTS
+910 APT
-920 APKTS
+920 
-925 APGKQYN
+925 KQYN

-943 ILTDRQTGKPRI
+943 AVTDKQTGKRRI
-955 RVVDYKTGNQPSSP
+955 RVVDYKTGNKPSSAIKSIEEVFDP
-969 IKNIDEIFD
+969 KNIAS
-978 PNNIRTKHS
+978 KHS
-987 NYYLQAIL
+987 NYFLQAIL

-1002 SKRWN
+1002 SKEWN
-1007 PAGHPVSPALLFI
+1007 AANDAVSPALLFI
-1020 KQAPATDYDPT
+1020 KQAATNDYDPT
-1031 LLIDKH
+1031 LCIDKH

-1052 LKHTLA
+1052 LKETVA

>member
-10 AEDIISKYGTDL
+10 AEDIIGKYGTDL

-42 ARLAGQPVWSPAYI
+42 ARIAGQPVWSPAYI

-69 TADPIKLICDIHKSF
+69 PADPIKLICDIHKSF

-137 DDEQKEMLARFF
+137 DDEQKEMLKRFF
-149 ANFSDDIDSELKK
+149 ANFSDDIESELKK

-187 GYEGAIYRKVANEQT
+187 GYEGAIYRKVASEET

-212 VGFNLLQKVER
+212 VGFNLIQKVER
-223 LLFSRLMKEDK
+223 VLFSRLMKEGK

-247 SPSPLP
+247 TARAQQS
-253 SGGAPVGGYGIP
+253 A
-265 AIPTQPTCSVGG
+265 SVPNNTASFAA
-277 YGIPAIPTQPTCSVG
+277 YLT
-292 ALPGGYGIP
+292 
-301 AIPTQP
+301 
-307 TCSVGA
+307 
-313 LPGGALV
+313 
-320 SSAPTNLNL
+320 
-329 ADFPNELDNTDPD
+329 DFPNELDNTDRD

-365 RFASNWLLENHR
+365 RFASNWLLENER
-377 YRAGRKTA
+377 YKAGRKTA

-391 SILLPL
+391 SILLPI

-437 KKGTTLNPHYLKKL
+437 KKGTAFNPHYLKKL

-457 HHLKGVHLSQV
+457 RHLQEVHLKGVHSKGVHLSQV
-468 HQEEVH
+468 HQEGIH
-474 QPNSP
+474 QKEEQQTIGDNSGCMGMAGMP
-479 SHHLTIS
+479 Y
-486 TPHHLTT
+486 PPT
-493 STILHHIATLIKQV
+493 SAALLHHIASLIKQV
-507 GIATKPEGDPLTQES
+507 GIATKQEGDALTQES
-522 VFRMYTILNRL
+522 VFRMFTILNRL
-533 ATLADSGDLLV
+533 AALADSGDLLV

-556 VSTSSIPFHGEP
+556 VGAASIPFHGEP

-584 FDHLLLLSCNEG
+584 FDNVLLLSCNEG
-596 NMPKGVNDSSFIPYT
+596 NMPKGVNDSSFIPYS
-611 IRKAHH
+611 IRKAHG
-617 LTTIDNKVALYSYYF
+617 LTTIDNKVAIYSYYF
-632 HRLLQRAR
+632 HRLLQRAG

-646 NNTTDNGHTGE
+646 NNSTDNGHTGE

-662 LQLLVESGQKINH
+662 LQLLVESGQKIDH
-675 YTLTA
+675 YSLTA
-680 KNHPTPLMPKPIQK
+680 KNQPSPLMPKAIEK
-694 DEATL
+694 DETAL
-699 SKLQQITRLSPSA
+699 SKLEEMSRLSPSA
-712 LNTYIR
+712 INTYIR
-718 CPLAFYYQYIAHIQ
+718 CKLAFYYQYIAHIK
-732 EPHPDPETIDNR
+732 EPDSDPETIDNR
-744 LFGNI
+744 MFGNI

-762 DRSPLIEKA
+762 DHSPVIEKA

-776 LSNRT
+776 LSNRK
-781 LLANVV
+781 LLASVV
-787 DRAFQAEQCTPN
+787 DRAFEEEECKTN

-809 IIQYITKLLKI
+809 IIEYITKLLKI

-840 TLSFTIPS
+840 QLSFTIPS
-848 EGALVGGYGIPA
+848 G
-860 IPTQPTCSVGA
+860 GA
-871 LKGGALVGGY
+871 LKE
-881 GIPAIPTQPTCSVGA
+881 
-896 LKGGALKG
+896 GALKG

-910 APKTSAPKTS
+910 APDKH
-920 APKTS
+920 
-925 APGKQYN
+925 YN

-943 ILTDRQTGKPRI
+943 AVTDKQTGKRRI
-955 RVVDYKTGNQPSSP
+955 RVVDYKTGNKPSSAIKSIEEVFDP
-969 IKNIDEIFD
+969 KNIAS
-978 PNNIRTKHS
+978 KHS
-987 NYYLQAIL
+987 NYFLQAIL

-1002 SKRWN
+1002 SKEWN
-1007 PAGHPVSPALLFI
+1007 AANDAVSPALLFI
-1020 KQAPATDYDPT
+1020 KQAATNDYDPT
-1031 LLIDKH
+1031 LCIDKH

-1052 LKHTLA
+1052 LKETVA
-1058 DIYSPDTPFTPTDD
+1058 DMYSPNTAFTPTDD

>member
-10 AEDIISKYGTDL
+10 AEDIIGKYGTDL

-187 GYEGAIYRKVANEQT
+187 GYEGAIYRKVASEQT

-223 LLFSRLMKEDK
+223 VLFSRLMKEGK

-247 SPSPLP
+247 SPSHHLTTSP
-253 SGGAPVGGYGIP
+253 S
-265 AIPTQPTCSVGG
+265 QQLS
-277 YGIPAIPTQPTCSVG
+277 
-292 ALPGGYGIP
+292 
-301 AIPTQP
+301 
-307 TCSVGA
+307 
-313 LPGGALV
+313 GGALV
-320 SSAPTNLNL
+320 SSAPTNLTTSPSQYLNIS
-329 ADFPNELDNTDPD
+329 DFPNELDNTDPD

-365 RFASNWLLENHR
+365 RFASNWLLENDR
-377 YRAGRKTA
+377 YKAGRKTA

-391 SILLPL
+391 SIQLPV

-437 KKGTTLNPHYLKKL
+437 KKGTALNPHYLKKL

-457 HHLKGVHLSQV
+457 HHLTI
-468 HQEEVH
+468 
-474 QPNSP
+474 SP

-486 TPHHLTT
+486 P
-493 STILHHIATLIKQV
+493 ILHHIASLVKQV

-522 VFRMYTILNRL
+522 VFRMFTILNRL

-556 VSTSSIPFHGEP
+556 VSSSSIPFHGEP

-596 NMPKGVNDSSFIPYT
+596 NMPKGINDSSFIPYS

-617 LTTIDNKVALYSYYF
+617 LTTIDNKVAIYSYYF

-646 NNTTDNGHTGE
+646 NNSTDNGHTGE

-662 LQLLVESGQKINH
+662 LQLLVESGQKIDH
-675 YTLTA
+675 YSLTA
-680 KNHPTPLMPKPIQK
+680 KNQPTPLMPKPIQK

-699 SKLQQITRLSPSA
+699 SKLEEMSRLSPSA
-712 LNTYIR
+712 INTYIR
-718 CPLAFYYQYIAHIQ
+718 CKLAFYYQYIAHIK
-732 EPHPDPETIDNR
+732 EPDSDPETIDNR
-744 LFGNI
+744 MFGNI

-762 DRSPLIEKA
+762 DHSPVIEKA

-787 DRAFQAEQCTPN
+787 DRAFEEEECKTN

-809 IIQYITKLLKI
+809 IIEYITKLLKI

-840 TLSFTIPS
+840 SLSFTTPPS
-848 EGALVGGYGIPA
+848 HHLTTSP
-860 IPTQPTCSVGA
+860 
-871 LKGGALVGGY
+871 
-881 GIPAIPTQPTCSVGA
+881 
-896 LKGGALKG
+896 G

-910 APKTSAPKTS
+910 APT
-920 APKTS
+920 
-925 APGKQYN
+925 KQYN

-943 ILTDRQTGKPRI
+943 ILTDKQTGKPRI
-955 RVVDYKTGNQPSSP
+955 RIVDYKTGNKPSSAIKSIEEVFDP
-969 IKNIDEIFD
+969 KNIAS
-978 PNNIRTKHS
+978 KHS
-987 NYYLQAIL
+987 NYFLQAIL

-1007 PAGHPVSPALLFI
+1007 PANHPVSPALLFI
-1020 KQAPATDYDPT
+1020 KQAATNDYDPT
-1031 LLIDKH
+1031 LCIDKH

-1052 LKHTLA
+1052 LKETVA
-1058 DIYSPDTPFTPTDD
+1058 DMYSPNVPFTPTDD

>member
-10 AEDIISKYGTDL
+10 AEDIIGKYGTEL

-42 ARLAGQPVWSPAYI
+42 ARIAGQPVWSPAYI

-69 TADPIKLICDIHKSF
+69 PADPIKLICDIHKSF

-137 DDEQKEMLARFF
+137 DDEQKEMLKRFF
-149 ANFSDDIDSELKK
+149 ANFSDDIESELKK

-187 GYEGAIYRKVANEQT
+187 GYEGAIYRKVASEET
-202 LHLKYDKYLF
+202 LQMKYDKYLF

-223 LLFSRLMKEDK
+223 VLFSRLMKEGK

-247 SPSPLP
+247 SQSPLP
-253 SGGAPVGGYGIP
+253 S
-265 AIPTQPTCSVGG
+265 
-277 YGIPAIPTQPTCSVG
+277 
-292 ALPGGYGIP
+292 
-301 AIPTQP
+301 
-307 TCSVGA
+307 
-313 LPGGALV
+313 GGALV
-320 SSAPTNLNL
+320 SSAPTNLTTSPSQHLNL
-329 ADFPNELDNTDPD
+329 SDFPNELDNTDRD

-365 RFASNWLLENHR
+365 RFASNWLLENER
-377 YRAGRKTA
+377 YKAGRKTA

-391 SILLPL
+391 SILLPI

-437 KKGTTLNPHYLKKL
+437 KKGTAFNPHYLKKL
-451 MAHPYA
+451 MALPYA
-457 HHLKGVHLSQV
+457 RHLQEVHLKGVHLSQV
-468 HQEEVH
+468 HQEGSAALL
-474 QPNSP
+474 Q
-479 SHHLTIS
+479 
-486 TPHHLTT
+486 
-493 STILHHIATLIKQV
+493 HIATLVKQV
-507 GIATKPEGDPLTQES
+507 GIATKQEGDALTQES
-522 VFRMYTILNRL
+522 VFRMFTILNRL
-533 ATLADSGDLLV
+533 AALADSGDLLV

-556 VSTSSIPFHGEP
+556 VGAASIPFHGEP

-584 FDHLLLLSCNEG
+584 FDNVLLLSCNEG
-596 NMPKGVNDSSFIPYT
+596 NMPKGVNDSSFIPYS
-611 IRKAHH
+611 IRKAHG
-617 LTTIDNKVALYSYYF
+617 LTTIDNKVAIYSYYF
-632 HRLLQRAR
+632 HRLLQRAG

-646 NNTTDNGHTGE
+646 NNSTDNGHTGE

-662 LQLLVESGQKINH
+662 LQLLVESGQKIDH
-675 YTLTA
+675 YSLTA
-680 KNHPTPLMPKPIQK
+680 KNQPSPLMPKAIEK
-694 DEATL
+694 DETAL
-699 SKLQQITRLSPSA
+699 SKLEEMSRLSPSA
-712 LNTYIR
+712 INTYIR
-718 CPLAFYYQYIAHIQ
+718 CKLAFYYQYIAHIK
-732 EPHPDPETIDNR
+732 EPDSDPETIDNR
-744 LFGNI
+744 MFGNI

-762 DRSPLIEKA
+762 DHSPVIEKA

-776 LSNRT
+776 LSNRK
-781 LLANVV
+781 LLASVV
-787 DRAFQAEQCTPN
+787 DRAFEEEECKTN

-809 IIQYITKLLKI
+809 IIEYVTKLLKI

-840 TLSFTIPS
+840 QLSFTIP
-848 EGALVGGYGIPA
+848 L
-860 IPTQPTCSVGA
+860 
-871 LKGGALVGGY
+871 
-881 GIPAIPTQPTCSVGA
+881 
-896 LKGGALKG
+896 G

-910 APKTSAPKTS
+910 APT
-920 APKTS
+920 
-925 APGKQYN
+925 KQYN

-943 ILTDRQTGKPRI
+943 AVTDKQTGKRRI
-955 RVVDYKTGNQPSSP
+955 RVVDYKTGNKPSSAIKSIEEVFDP
-969 IKNIDEIFD
+969 KNIAS
-978 PNNIRTKHS
+978 KHS
-987 NYYLQAIL
+987 NYFLQAIL

-1002 SKRWN
+1002 SKEWN
-1007 PAGHPVSPALLFI
+1007 AANDAVSPALLFI
-1020 KQAPATDYDPT
+1020 KQAATNDYDPT
-1031 LLIDKH
+1031 LCIDKH

-1052 LKHTLA
+1052 LKETVA
-1058 DIYSPDTPFTPTDD
+1058 DMYSPNAAFTPTDD

>member
-187 GYEGAIYRKVANEQT
+187 GYEGAIYRKVASEQT

-223 LLFSRLMKEDK
+223 VLFSRLMKEGK

-247 SPSPLP
+247 SPSHHLNTSP
-253 SGGAPVGGYGIP
+253 SQHLTTSPSQHLTTSP
-265 AIPTQPTCSVGG
+265 SQH
-277 YGIPAIPTQPTCSVG
+277 
-292 ALPGGYGIP
+292 
-301 AIPTQP
+301 
-307 TCSVGA
+307 
-313 LPGGALV
+313 
-320 SSAPTNLNL
+320 LNL
-329 ADFPNELDNTDPD
+329 SDFPNELDNTDRD

-365 RFASNWLLENHR
+365 RFASNWLLENDR
-377 YRAGRKTA
+377 YKAGRKTA

-437 KKGTTLNPHYLKKL
+437 KKGTAFNPHYLKKL

-457 HHLKGVHLSQV
+457 RHLQEVHLKGVHLSQV
-468 HQEEVH
+468 HQ
-474 QPNSP
+474 PNSP
-479 SHHLTIS
+479 SHHLTTS
-486 TPHHLTT
+486 TPHHLII
-493 STILHHIATLIKQV
+493 SPILHHIATLIKQV

-632 HRLLQRAR
+632 HRLLQRAG

-646 NNTTDNGHTGE
+646 NNSTDNGHTGE

-675 YTLTA
+675 YSLTA

-694 DEATL
+694 DETTL
-699 SKLQQITRLSPSA
+699 SKLQQISRLSPSA

-718 CPLAFYYQYIAHIQ
+718 CPLAFYYQYIAHIK
-732 EPHPDPETIDNR
+732 EPDPDPETIDNR

-762 DRSPLIEKA
+762 DRSPLVEKA

-840 TLSFTIPS
+840 SLSFTIPS

-871 LKGGALVGGY
+871 LKGGALV
-881 GIPAIPTQPTCSVGA
+881 
-896 LKGGALKG
+896 
-904 GALVSS
+904 SS
-910 APKTSAPKTS
+910 APRTSAPT
-920 APKTS
+920 
-925 APGKQYN
+925 KQYN
-932 LTIGGIIDRLD
+932 ITIGGIIDRLD

-1002 SKRWN
+1002 STEWN
-1007 PAGHPVSPALLFI
+1007 PANHPVSPALLFI
-1020 KQAPATDYDPT
+1020 KQAPADHYDPT

-1037 PISDVTVYEEEFLTK
+1037 PIGDVTVYEEEFLTQ

>member
-10 AEDIISKYGTDL
+10 AEDIIGKYGTDL

-42 ARLAGQPVWSPAYI
+42 ARIAGQPVWSPAYI

-69 TADPIKLICDIHKSF
+69 PADPIKLICDIHKSF

-137 DDEQKEMLARFF
+137 DDEQKEMLKRFF

-173 IYHDYNRRLTEQGI
+173 IYHDYNRRLTEQGL
-187 GYEGAIYRKVANEQT
+187 GYEGAIYRKVASEESLQM
-202 LHLKYDKYLF
+202 KYDKYLF

-223 LLFSRLMKEDK
+223 VLFSRLMKEGK

-247 SPSPLP
+247 TARAQQS
-253 SGGAPVGGYGIP
+253 A
-265 AIPTQPTCSVGG
+265 SVPNNTASFAA
-277 YGIPAIPTQPTCSVG
+277 YLT
-292 ALPGGYGIP
+292 
-301 AIPTQP
+301 
-307 TCSVGA
+307 
-313 LPGGALV
+313 
-320 SSAPTNLNL
+320 
-329 ADFPNELDNTDPD
+329 DFPNELDNTDRD

-365 RFASNWLLENHR
+365 RFASNWLLENDR
-377 YRAGRKTA
+377 YKAGRKTA

-391 SILLPL
+391 SILLPI

-437 KKGTTLNPHYLKKL
+437 KKGTAFNPHYLKKL

-457 HHLKGVHLSQV
+457 RHLQEVHLKEMNDVHLKGVHSKGVHLSQV
-468 HQEEVH
+468 HQGEEH
-474 QPNSP
+474 QEGIHQKEEQQTIGDNSGCMGMAGMP
-479 SHHLTIS
+479 Y
-486 TPHHLTT
+486 PPT
-493 STILHHIATLIKQV
+493 SAALLHHIATLVKQV
-507 GIATKPEGDPLTQES
+507 GIATKQEGDALTQES
-522 VFRMYTILNRL
+522 VFRMFTILNRL
-533 ATLADSGDLLV
+533 AALADSGDLLV

-556 VSTSSIPFHGEP
+556 VGAASIPFHGEP

-584 FDHLLLLSCNEG
+584 FDNVLLLSCNEG
-596 NMPKGVNDSSFIPYT
+596 NMPKGVNDSSFIPYS
-611 IRKAHH
+611 IRKAHG
-617 LTTIDNKVALYSYYF
+617 LTTIDNKVAIYSYYF
-632 HRLLQRAR
+632 HRLLQRAG

-646 NNTTDNGHTGE
+646 NNSTDNGHTGE

-662 LQLLVESGQKINH
+662 LQLLVESGQKIDH
-675 YTLTA
+675 YSLTA
-680 KNHPTPLMPKPIQK
+680 KNQPSPLMPKAIEK
-694 DEATL
+694 DEAAIGKL
-699 SKLQQITRLSPSA
+699 EEMSKLSPSA
-712 LNTYIR
+712 INTYIR
-718 CPLAFYYQYIAHIQ
+718 CKLAFYYQYIAHIK
-732 EPHPDPETIDNR
+732 EPDSDPETIDNR
-744 LFGNI
+744 MFGNI

-762 DRSPLIEKA
+762 DHSPVIEKA

-776 LSNRT
+776 LSNRK
-781 LLANVV
+781 LLASVV
-787 DRAFQAEQCTPN
+787 DRAFEEEECKTN

-809 IIQYITKLLKI
+809 IIEYITKLLKI

-840 TLSFTIPS
+840 QLSFTIPS
-848 EGALVGGYGIPA
+848 G
-860 IPTQPTCSVGA
+860 
-871 LKGGALVGGY
+871 
-881 GIPAIPTQPTCSVGA
+881 GA

-910 APKTSAPKTS
+910 APRTSAPT
-920 APKTS
+920 
-925 APGKQYN
+925 KQYN

-943 ILTDRQTGKPRI
+943 AVTDKQTGKRRI
-955 RVVDYKTGNQPSSP
+955 RVVDYKTGNKPSSAIKSIEEVFDP
-969 IKNIDEIFD
+969 KNIAS
-978 PNNIRTKHS
+978 KHS
-987 NYYLQAIL
+987 NYFLQAIL

-1002 SKRWN
+1002 SKEWN
-1007 PAGHPVSPALLFI
+1007 AANDAVSPALLFI
-1020 KQAPATDYDPT
+1020 KQAATNDYDPT
-1031 LLIDKH
+1031 LCIDKH

-1052 LKHTLA
+1052 LKETVA
-1058 DIYSPDTPFTPTDD
+1058 DMYSPNAAFTPTDD

>member
-10 AEDIISKYGTDL
+10 AEDIIGKYGTDL

-42 ARLAGQPVWSPAYI
+42 ARIAGQPVWSPAYI

-69 TADPIKLICDIHKSF
+69 PADPIKLICDIHKSF

-137 DDEQKEMLARFF
+137 DDEQKEMLKRFF
-149 ANFSDDIDSELKK
+149 ANFSDDIESELKK

-187 GYEGAIYRKVANEQT
+187 GYEGTIYRKVASEET

-212 VGFNLLQKVER
+212 VGFNLIQKVER
-223 LLFSRLMKEDK
+223 VLFSRLMKEGK

-247 SPSPLP
+247 TARAQQS
-253 SGGAPVGGYGIP
+253 A
-265 AIPTQPTCSVGG
+265 SVPNNTASFAA
-277 YGIPAIPTQPTCSVG
+277 YLT
-292 ALPGGYGIP
+292 
-301 AIPTQP
+301 
-307 TCSVGA
+307 
-313 LPGGALV
+313 
-320 SSAPTNLNL
+320 
-329 ADFPNELDNTDPD
+329 DFPNELDNTDRD

-365 RFASNWLLENHR
+365 RFASNWLLENDR
-377 YRAGRKTA
+377 YKAGRKTA

-391 SILLPL
+391 SILLPI

-437 KKGTTLNPHYLKKL
+437 KKGTAFNPHYLKKL

-457 HHLKGVHLSQV
+457 RHLQEVHLKEMNDVHLKGVHLSQV
-468 HQEEVH
+468 HQ
-474 QPNSP
+474 PNSTSAQP
-479 SHHLTIS
+479 TTQHS
-486 TPHHLTT
+486 TFNTQH
-493 STILHHIATLIKQV
+493 SILHHIATLVKQV
-507 GIATKPEGDPLTQES
+507 GIATKQEGDALTQES
-522 VFRMYTILNRL
+522 VFRMFTILNRL
-533 ATLADSGDLLV
+533 AALADSGDLLV

-556 VSTSSIPFHGEP
+556 VGAASIPFHGEP

-584 FDHLLLLSCNEG
+584 FDNVLLLSCNEG
-596 NMPKGVNDSSFIPYT
+596 NMPKGVNDSSFIPYS
-611 IRKAHH
+611 IRKAHG
-617 LTTIDNKVALYSYYF
+617 LTTIDNKVAIYSYYF
-632 HRLLQRAR
+632 HRLLQRAG

-646 NNTTDNGHTGE
+646 NNSTDNGHTGE

-662 LQLLVESGQKINH
+662 LQLLVESGQKIDH
-675 YTLTA
+675 YSLTA
-680 KNHPTPLMPKPIQK
+680 KNQPTPLMPKPIEK
-694 DEATL
+694 DETAL
-699 SKLQQITRLSPSA
+699 SKLEEMSRLSPSA
-712 LNTYIR
+712 INTYIR
-718 CPLAFYYQYIAHIQ
+718 CKLAFYYQYIAHIK
-732 EPHPDPETIDNR
+732 EPDSDPETIDNR
-744 LFGNI
+744 MFGNI

-762 DRSPLIEKA
+762 NHSPVIEKA

-776 LSNRT
+776 LSNRK
-781 LLANVV
+781 LLASVV
-787 DRAFQAEQCTPN
+787 DRAFEEEECKTN

-809 IIQYITKLLKI
+809 IIEYITKLLKI

-840 TLSFTIPS
+840 QLSFTIPS
-848 EGALVGGYGIPA
+848 
-860 IPTQPTCSVGA
+860 
-871 LKGGALVGGY
+871 
-881 GIPAIPTQPTCSVGA
+881 
-896 LKGGALKG
+896 GGALKG

-910 APKTSAPKTS
+910 APT
-920 APKTS
+920 
-925 APGKQYN
+925 KQYN

-943 ILTDRQTGKPRI
+943 AVTDKQTGKRRI
-955 RVVDYKTGNQPSSP
+955 RVVDYKTGNKPSSAIKSIEEVFDP
-969 IKNIDEIFD
+969 KNIAS
-978 PNNIRTKHS
+978 KHS
-987 NYYLQAIL
+987 NYFLQAIL

-1002 SKRWN
+1002 SKEWN
-1007 PAGHPVSPALLFI
+1007 AANDPVSPALLFI
-1020 KQAPATDYDPT
+1020 KQAATNDYDPT
-1031 LLIDKH
+1031 LCIDKH

-1052 LKHTLA
+1052 LKETVA
-1058 DIYSPDTPFTPTDD
+1058 DMYSPDAAFTPTDD

>member
-187 GYEGAIYRKVANEQT
+187 GYEGAIYRKVASEQT

-223 LLFSRLMKEDK
+223 VLFSRLMKEGK

-247 SPSPLP
+247 SPSHHLTTSP
-253 SGGAPVGGYGIP
+253 S
-265 AIPTQPTCSVGG
+265 QHLS
-277 YGIPAIPTQPTCSVG
+277 
-292 ALPGGYGIP
+292 
-301 AIPTQP
+301 
-307 TCSVGA
+307 
-313 LPGGALV
+313 GGALV
-320 SSAPTNLNL
+320 SSAPRTSAPTNLNTSPSQHL
-329 ADFPNELDNTDPD
+329 NLSDFPNELDNTDPD

-365 RFASNWLLENHR
+365 RFAANWLLENHR

-385 VVMCDE
+385 IVMCDE
-391 SILLPL
+391 SILLPI

-457 HHLKGVHLSQV
+457 HHLQEVHLKGVHLSQV
-468 HQEEVH
+468 HQEEQVH

-479 SHHLTIS
+479 S
-486 TPHHLTT
+486 HHLTT

-556 VSTSSIPFHGEP
+556 VSSSSIPFHGEP

-584 FDHLLLLSCNEG
+584 FDNVLLLSCNEG

-646 NNTTDNGHTGE
+646 NNSTDNGHTGE

-662 LQLLVESGQKINH
+662 LQLLVESGQQINH
-675 YTLTA
+675 YSLTA

-699 SKLQQITRLSPSA
+699 SKLQQISHLSPSA

-744 LFGNI
+744 QFGNI

-787 DRAFQAEQCTPN
+787 DRAFQAEQCTAN

-840 TLSFTIPS
+840 SLSFTIPS

-871 LKGGALVGGY
+871 LKGGALV
-881 GIPAIPTQPTCSVGA
+881 
-896 LKGGALKG
+896 
-904 GALVSS
+904 SS
-910 APKTSAPKTS
+910 APRTNAPRTSAPT
-920 APKTS
+920 
-925 APGKQYN
+925 KQYN

-943 ILTDRQTGKPRI
+943 ILTDKQTGKPRI

-1002 SKRWN
+1002 SERWN
-1007 PAGHPVSPALLFI
+1007 PANHPVSPALLFI
-1020 KQAPATDYDPT
+1020 KQAPANHYDPT
-1031 LLIDKH
+1031 LHIDKH
-1037 PISDVTVYEEEFLTK
+1037 PISDVTVYEEEFLTQ

>member
-10 AEDIISKYGTDL
+10 AEDIIGKYGTDL

-42 ARLAGQPVWSPAYI
+42 ARIAGQPVWSPAYI

-69 TADPIKLICDIHKSF
+69 PADPIKLICDIHKSF
-84 TKCTGIDETLDHF
+84 TKYTGIDETLDHF

-137 DDEQKEMLARFF
+137 DDEQKEMLKRFF

-187 GYEGAIYRKVANEQT
+187 GYEGAIYRKVASEQT

-223 LLFSRLMKEDK
+223 VLFSRLMKEGK

-247 SPSPLP
+247 SLSHHLTTSPSQHL
-253 SGGAPVGGYGIP
+253 S
-265 AIPTQPTCSVGG
+265 
-277 YGIPAIPTQPTCSVG
+277 
-292 ALPGGYGIP
+292 
-301 AIPTQP
+301 
-307 TCSVGA
+307 
-313 LPGGALV
+313 GGALV
-320 SSAPTNLNL
+320 SSAPTNLTTSPSQHLNL

-351 RIRFISSPTENAQA
+351 HIRFISSPTENAQA
-365 RFASNWLLENHR
+365 RFAANWLLENDR
-377 YRAGRKTA
+377 YKAGRKTA

-391 SILLPL
+391 SILLPI

-437 KKGTTLNPHYLKKL
+437 KKGTAFNPHYLKKL

-457 HHLKGVHLSQV
+457 RHLQEVHLKEMNDVHLKGVHLSQV
-468 HQEEVH
+468 HQKEVHQEEVH
-474 QPNSP
+474 QEGIAA
-479 SHHLTIS
+479 L
-486 TPHHLTT
+486 LQ
-493 STILHHIATLIKQV
+493 HIATLIKQV

-556 VSTSSIPFHGEP
+556 VNTSSIPFHGEP

-596 NMPKGVNDSSFIPYT
+596 NMPKGINDSSFIPYT

-646 NNTTDNGHTGE
+646 NNSTDNGHTGE

-675 YTLTA
+675 YCLTA
-680 KNHPTPLMPKPIQK
+680 KNHPTPLMPKPLQK
-694 DEATL
+694 DEPVL

-781 LLANVV
+781 LLANAV

-840 TLSFTIPS
+840 SLSFTIPS

-871 LKGGALVGGY
+871 L
-881 GIPAIPTQPTCSVGA
+881 P
-896 LKGGALKG
+896 GGALKG

-910 APKTSAPKTS
+910 APRTSAPT
-920 APKTS
+920 
-925 APGKQYN
+925 KQYN
-932 LTIGGIIDRLD
+932 ITIGGIIDRLD
-943 ILTDRQTGKPRI
+943 ILTDKQTGKRRI
-955 RVVDYKTGNQPSSP
+955 RVVDYKTGNKPSSAIKSIEEVFDP
-969 IKNIDEIFD
+969 KNIAS
-978 PNNIRTKHS
+978 KHS
-987 NYYLQAIL
+987 NYFLQAIL

-1002 SKRWN
+1002 SKEWN
-1007 PAGHPVSPALLFI
+1007 AANDAVSPALLFI
-1020 KQAPATDYDPT
+1020 KQAATNDYDPT
-1031 LLIDKH
+1031 LCIDKH

-1052 LKHTLA
+1052 LKETVA
-1058 DIYSPDTPFTPTDD
+1058 DMYSPDAAFTPTDD

>member
-10 AEDIISKYGTDL
+10 AEDIIGKYGTDL

-42 ARLAGQPVWSPAYI
+42 ARIAGQPVWSPAYI

-69 TADPIKLICDIHKSF
+69 PADPIKLICDIHKSF

-137 DDEQKEMLARFF
+137 DDEQKEMLKRFF
-149 ANFSDDIDSELKK
+149 ANFSDDIESELKK

-187 GYEGAIYRKVANEQT
+187 GYEGAIYRKVASEET

-212 VGFNLLQKVER
+212 VGFNLIQKVER
-223 LLFSRLMKEDK
+223 VLFSRLMKEGK

-247 SPSPLP
+247 TARAQQS
-253 SGGAPVGGYGIP
+253 A
-265 AIPTQPTCSVGG
+265 SVPNNTASFAA
-277 YGIPAIPTQPTCSVG
+277 YLT
-292 ALPGGYGIP
+292 
-301 AIPTQP
+301 
-307 TCSVGA
+307 
-313 LPGGALV
+313 
-320 SSAPTNLNL
+320 
-329 ADFPNELDNTDPD
+329 DFPNELDNTDRD

-365 RFASNWLLENHR
+365 RFASNWLLENDR
-377 YRAGRKTA
+377 YKAGRKTA

-391 SILLPL
+391 SILLPI

-420 VASLVM
+420 IASLVM

-437 KKGTTLNPHYLKKL
+437 KKGTAFNPHYLKKL

-457 HHLKGVHLSQV
+457 HHLQEAQLKEVHLKGVHLSQV
-468 HQEEVH
+468 HQ
-474 QPNSP
+474 PNSTSAQP
-479 SHHLTIS
+479 TTQHS
-486 TPHHLTT
+486 TFNTQH
-493 STILHHIATLIKQV
+493 SILHHIATLIKQV
-507 GIATKPEGDPLTQES
+507 GIATKQEGDALTQES
-522 VFRMYTILNRL
+522 VFRMFTILNRL
-533 ATLADSGDLLV
+533 AALADSGDLLV

-556 VSTSSIPFHGEP
+556 VGAASIPFHGEP
-568 VVGVQI
+568 VIGVQI

-584 FDHLLLLSCNEG
+584 FDNVLLLSCNEG
-596 NMPKGVNDSSFIPYT
+596 NMPKGVNDSSFIPYS
-611 IRKAHH
+611 IRKAHG
-617 LTTIDNKVALYSYYF
+617 LTTIDNKVAIYSYYF
-632 HRLLQRAR
+632 HRLLQRAG

-646 NNTTDNGHTGE
+646 NNSTDNGHTGE

-662 LQLLVESGQKINH
+662 LQLLVESGQKIDH
-675 YTLTA
+675 YSLTA
-680 KNHPTPLMPKPIQK
+680 KNQPSPLMPKPIEK
-694 DEATL
+694 DETAL
-699 SKLQQITRLSPSA
+699 SKLEEMSRLSPSA
-712 LNTYIR
+712 INTYIR
-718 CPLAFYYQYIAHIQ
+718 CKLAFYYQYIAHIK
-732 EPHPDPETIDNR
+732 EPDSDPETIDNR
-744 LFGNI
+744 MFGNI

-762 DRSPLIEKA
+762 DHSPVIEKA

-776 LSNRT
+776 LSNRK
-781 LLANVV
+781 LLASVV
-787 DRAFQAEQCTPN
+787 DRAFEEEECKTN

-809 IIQYITKLLKI
+809 IIEYITKLLKI

-840 TLSFTIPS
+840 QLSFTIPS
-848 EGALVGGYGIPA
+848 
-860 IPTQPTCSVGA
+860 
-871 LKGGALVGGY
+871 
-881 GIPAIPTQPTCSVGA
+881 
-896 LKGGALKG
+896 GGALKG

-910 APKTSAPKTS
+910 APT
-920 APKTS
+920 
-925 APGKQYN
+925 KQYN

-943 ILTDRQTGKPRI
+943 VVTDKQTGKRRI
-955 RVVDYKTGNQPSSP
+955 RVVDYKTGNKPSSAIKSIEEVFDP
-969 IKNIDEIFD
+969 KNIAS
-978 PNNIRTKHS
+978 KHS
-987 NYYLQAIL
+987 NYFLQAIL
-995 YSLIVSR
+995 YSLIVSG
-1002 SKRWN
+1002 SKEWN
-1007 PAGHPVSPALLFI
+1007 AANDPVSPALLFI
-1020 KQAPATDYDPT
+1020 KQAATNDYDPT
-1031 LLIDKH
+1031 LCIDKH

-1052 LKHTLA
+1052 LKETVA
-1058 DIYSPDTPFTPTDD
+1058 DMYSPDAAFTPTDD

>member
-10 AEDIISKYGTDL
+10 AEDIIGKYGTDL

-42 ARLAGQPVWSPAYI
+42 ARIAGQPVWSPAYI

-69 TADPIKLICDIHKSF
+69 PADPIKLICDIHKSF

-137 DDEQKEMLARFF
+137 DDEQKEMLKRFF
-149 ANFSDDIDSELKK
+149 ANFSDDIESELKK

-187 GYEGAIYRKVANEQT
+187 GYEGAIYRKVASEET

-212 VGFNLLQKVER
+212 VGFNLIQKVER
-223 LLFSRLMKEDK
+223 VLFSRLMKEGK

-247 SPSPLP
+247 TARAQQS
-253 SGGAPVGGYGIP
+253 A
-265 AIPTQPTCSVGG
+265 SVPNNTASFAA
-277 YGIPAIPTQPTCSVG
+277 YLT
-292 ALPGGYGIP
+292 
-301 AIPTQP
+301 
-307 TCSVGA
+307 
-313 LPGGALV
+313 
-320 SSAPTNLNL
+320 
-329 ADFPNELDNTDPD
+329 DFPNELDNTDRN

-365 RFASNWLLENHR
+365 RFASNWLLENDR
-377 YRAGRKTA
+377 YKAGRKTA

-391 SILLPL
+391 SILLPI

-437 KKGTTLNPHYLKKL
+437 KKGTAFNPHYLKKL

-457 HHLKGVHLSQV
+457 RHLQEVHLKEMNDVHLKGVHLKGVHLSQV
-468 HQEEVH
+468 HQEKEMH
-474 QPNSP
+474 QEGIAA
-479 SHHLTIS
+479 L
-486 TPHHLTT
+486 LR
-493 STILHHIATLIKQV
+493 HIATLVKQV
-507 GIATKPEGDPLTQES
+507 GIATKQEGDALTQES
-522 VFRMYTILNRL
+522 VFRMFTILNRL
-533 ATLADSGDLLV
+533 AALADSGDLVV

-556 VSTSSIPFHGEP
+556 VGAASIPFHGEP

-584 FDHLLLLSCNEG
+584 FDNVLLLSCNEG
-596 NMPKGVNDSSFIPYT
+596 NMPKGVNDSSFIPYS
-611 IRKAHH
+611 IRKAHG
-617 LTTIDNKVALYSYYF
+617 LTTIDNKVAIYSYYF
-632 HRLLQRAR
+632 HRLLQRAG

-646 NNTTDNGHTGE
+646 NNSTDNGHTGE

-662 LQLLVESGQKINH
+662 LQLLVESGQKIDH
-675 YTLTA
+675 YSLTA
-680 KNHPTPLMPKPIQK
+680 KNQPTPLMPKAIEK
-694 DEATL
+694 DEAAIDKL
-699 SKLQQITRLSPSA
+699 EEMSKLSPSA
-712 LNTYIR
+712 INTYIR
-718 CPLAFYYQYIAHIQ
+718 CKLAFYYQYIAHIK
-732 EPHPDPETIDNR
+732 EPDSDPETIDNR
-744 LFGNI
+744 MFGNI

-762 DRSPLIEKA
+762 DHSPVIEKA
-771 HIQAY
+771 HILAY
-776 LSNRT
+776 LSNRK
-781 LLANVV
+781 LLASVV
-787 DRAFQAEQCTPN
+787 DRAFEEEECKTN

-809 IIQYITKLLKI
+809 IIEYITKLLKI

-840 TLSFTIPS
+840 QLSFTIPS
-848 EGALVGGYGIPA
+848 
-860 IPTQPTCSVGA
+860 
-871 LKGGALVGGY
+871 
-881 GIPAIPTQPTCSVGA
+881 
-896 LKGGALKG
+896 GGALKG

-910 APKTSAPKTS
+910 APT
-920 APKTS
+920 
-925 APGKQYN
+925 KQYD

-943 ILTDRQTGKPRI
+943 AVTDKQTGKRRI
-955 RVVDYKTGNQPSSP
+955 RVVDYKTGNKPSSAIKSIEEVFDP
-969 IKNIDEIFD
+969 KNIAS
-978 PNNIRTKHS
+978 KHS
-987 NYYLQAIL
+987 NYFLQAIL

-1002 SKRWN
+1002 SKEWN
-1007 PAGHPVSPALLFI
+1007 AANDAVSPALLFI
-1020 KQAPATDYDPT
+1020 KQAATNDYDPT
-1031 LLIDKH
+1031 LCIDKH

-1052 LKHTLA
+1052 LKETVA
-1058 DIYSPDTPFTPTDD
+1058 DMYSPDAAFTPTDD